1 MGLSRLDNFL
11 KSVRGTI
18 LYVDPN
24 SLDSTDSI
32 ENQGNS
38 LTRPFKTIQR
48 ALIESTRFSYQIGL
62 DNDRFDK
69 TTILVYP
76 GDHIVDNRPGWIPD
90 GANNYRLR
98 NGTTS
103 NDFPPFDLT
112 TSFDLVDPDNQLY
125 KMNSIYGGVIVPRG
139 TSLVGLDLR
148 KTKIRPKYVPNP
160 ENNNIPRSCI
170 FRVTGTCYFWQFSI
184 FDADPNTKCYIDY
197 TENISVS
204 NFSHHKLSCFEYA
217 DGVNDVSIS
226 DAFQTYST
234 DRTDLE
240 MYYEKVGLAY
250 GQASGRQIQPDYPS
264 SGLDI
269 QPKIGE
275 YRIVGPTG
283 GTIGITSI
291 RAGDGVNPTTIITAT
306 LDSLT
311 GLDVDTTFR
320 ISNVSDNDYNG
331 EFVVVNIPG
340 ANQITYQVQ
349 NTPTNPLPSVIGSFL
364 NLKTDTVTSASP
376 YVFNVSLRSVFGM
389 CGVEA
394 DGDKATG
401 FKSMVL
407 AQFTGISLQKD
418 DRAFVIYNKTTG
430 QYTDS
435 TIAGNE
441 NLSINSRAIY
451 KPSYETFHVRTIND
465 AYIQNVSIF
474 AIGFNSHFNAESG
487 GDQSINNS
495 NSNFGSKSLLASG
508 FKRETFPR
516 DDVGYITHVIP
527 PKEIET
533 LQGTIEFIGIDV
545 AKTVGV
551 ASISRLY
558 LYNET
563 NVSLPPQNVLQGYR
577 IGAKTNDTLNVL
589 ISSSGSSQEYSANIV
604 MPNTQG
610 SVSEITAIK
619 SFQVN
624 QSVTGVNS
632 ITSNIFTFTQPH
644 NFIQGESVRVK
655 SFTGNLPDGIVSNVV
670 YYAIT
675 SLVDVGISSSQ
686 IKFAKTPNDAIN
698 NTPITLNNKGGILT
712 VESRVVDKIPG
723 SVGHPIQYDTS
734 QNNWY
739 ITVSGVSTQNSIY
752 STIVSLGTTALGE
765 STPRSYLY
773 RKVDPRSVLDTI
785 YRLRYVIPASAGVTS
800 ARPPLD
806 GFVIQESST
815 TIGSSNAEVAIP
827 FSPTTVSLSNENEMR
842 NFRIISNA
850 SWDGTFA
857 YFGTELPHELSIGSQ
872 VSVLNVVSST
882 NTAGTVNSGFNL
894 NYSVV
899 GISSLKQFTVGLST
913 DPGTFVNNV
922 SSRTTSLPRF
932 VRKQYKETLVVYRV
946 QQIEPY
952 IAGEQ
957 DGIYHLS
964 VVNASNSPTVSPFTE
979 LRFSQSIQNLYPQ
992 QNRDNP
998 VSDPKAAASFALS
1011 SPIGQVVVDD
1021 PQSSITKESLNK
1033 GLVDFGVGIGLTNIV
1048 SSNTGIAH
1056 TFHTTIDHGFN
1067 PITTVGITST
1077 GVAYGEG
1084 SGGVENLYNAKLV
1097 GFAGSTTGANAT
1109 ARITVDAS
1117 GSITGL
1123 KIIDGGS
1130 AYGIGNTLAVVGV
1143 ATTAGFTQG
1152 YVTVTGVYNHIGE
1165 CLTVAGIVPVA
1176 LDSYNTTYK
1185 ITGIATGNIKQLNV
1199 ESIGIVGN
1207 ASTTGIGSTATISSR
1222 TVNAGK
1228 SIGITTLTY
1237 SNVTGISTIT
1247 TIQNH
1252 GLSVGNKITIGGA
1265 DSSFFNSDFLV
1276 KKINSLVQFETFVG
1290 IGTTSFATTGTK
1302 TIYIKAFGSQG
1313 GAVTLQDENIAGR
1326 LEPQYAGITTTLSSA
1341 INDATTANLNITN
1354 VADLNFNIGDYLLID
1369 SEIMRIKTTVTGN
1382 PVSVFR
1388 GVYGTNASAHADGSV
1403 VRRIKL
1409 RPIELRRNSILR
1421 ASGHTFEYLGFGPG
1435 NYSTAFPSLQDR
1447 VLSDQEELL
1456 SQSTRVNGGVVEY
1469 TGMNDRGSFYVGNKK
1484 VNSATGQ
1491 EQIFNSPI
1499 PTVTGEDILSGVGV
1513 GVNVNTLDE
1522 ISVSRTLRVEGGT
1535 DGTLISEF
1543 DGPVIFNQKITSNSS
1558 DGIEV
1563 NTIFLQGNATVSRKY
1578 TVGIT
1583 QPTIAGNPGDIVYY
1597 ADPNRGGYVGWI
1609 YTLENDWY
1617 RFGNVSIS
1625 ETENHMIFDRVGIAN
1640 TTAGTNTFRIGAGSS
1655 LFSVDVTGGVGI
1667 GTTANQFKL
1676 NVNGNTNIGGT
1687 ITASFFSGDGSGL
1700 TGIGTQQ
1707 WTTITGGIYN
1717 SILNNVGIG
1726 TSVPRFN
1733 LELGAVGT
1741 SSTSLHVNGTS
1752 TFIGFVTT
1760 GSMFVGGALTTRSAY
1775 EINNLSSGVIRASSI
1790 GIGTTNPITPL
1801 QIGTANSLGVA
1812 ANGNI
1817 FVVTGIGSVG
1827 IGTTSPR
1834 AHLDIEGHTR
1844 LRTYSE
1850 SVEYLSIS
1858 VNEVTVDLSKAQSF
1872 ICTATSNINQFKLIN
1887 LPSGST
1893 EFTIK
1898 IAQDSIGGR
1907 TVGIDTFKDSVGTA
1921 IPVYWPGG
1929 GVLPIITPTAGRSDI
1944 YSFKTFDGSNITSTN
1959 VGLYGVVVGQNFVN

>member
-18 LYVDPN
+18 LYVDPS

-48 ALIESTRFSYQIGL
+48 ALVESARFSYQIGL

-76 GDHIVDNRPGWIPD
+76 GEHTIDNRPGWIPD

-98 NGTTS
+98 DGQTS
-103 NDFPPFDLT
+103 NDFPPFDLI
-112 TSFDLVDPDNQLY
+112 TSFDLTDPDNQLY
-125 KMNSIYGGVIVPRG
+125 KLNSIHGGVIIPRG

-160 ENNNIPRSCI
+160 ENDNIPRSCI
-170 FRVTGTCYFWQFSI
+170 FRVTGTCYFWQFSL
-184 FDADPNTKCYIDY
+184 FDADPNGQCYTDY
-197 TENISVS
+197 TENLFVP

-226 DAFQTYST
+226 DTFQTYST

-275 YRIVGPTG
+275 FRIVGPTG
-283 GTIGITSI
+283 GSVAITSI
-291 RAGDGVNPTTIITAT
+291 RAGNGVTPTTTITAT
-306 LDSLT
+306 LVSLT
-311 GLDVDTTFR
+311 GLDVDTAFR

-331 EFVVVNIPG
+331 EFVVTGVP
-340 ANQITYQVQ
+340 ATNQITYQIQ
-349 NTPTNPLPSVIGSFL
+349 NAPVNALPSVTGAIL
-364 NLKTDTVTSASP
+364 NLKTDTVASASP

-389 CGVEA
+389 CGVLS

-418 DRAFVIYNKTTG
+418 DRAFVLYNTTTG

-435 TIAGNE
+435 TTPGNE
-441 NLSINSRAIY
+441 NLSINSRALY
-451 KPSYETFHVRTIND
+451 KPVYESFHIRTIND

-495 NSNFGSKSLLASG
+495 NSNFGSKSLIATG
-508 FKRETFPR
+508 FKRNAFPR

-527 PKEIET
+527 PREIET
-533 LQGTIEFIGIDV
+533 LEGTIEFIGIDV

-551 ASISRLY
+551 ASTSRLY

-563 NVSLPPQNVLQGYR
+563 NASTPPQNVLQGYR
-577 IGAKTNDTLNVL
+577 IGAKTDDTLNVL

-604 MPNTQG
+604 MPDTQG
-610 SVSEITAIK
+610 SANETIAIK
-619 SFQVN
+619 SFQVG
-624 QSVTGVNS
+624 QSVAGVSS
-632 ITSNIFTFTQPH
+632 ITSNVFTFTQPH
-644 NFIQGESVRVK
+644 TFIEGESIRVK
-655 SFTGNLPDGIVSNVV
+655 SFTGNLPDGIISNII

-675 SLVDVGISSSQ
+675 SGTGITSTTE
-686 IKFAKTPNDAIN
+686 IKIAKTPNDAIN
-698 NTPITLNNKGGILT
+698 DTAISVNNKGGILT
-712 VESRVVDKIPG
+712 IESRVVDKTPG
-723 SVGHPIQYDTS
+723 NFGHPIQYDTS
-734 QNNWY
+734 QSNWY
-739 ITVSGVSTQNSIY
+739 INVSGASTQNSIY

-806 GFVIQESST
+806 GFIIQESST
-815 TIGSSNAEVAIP
+815 TIGSSDAEVAFP
-827 FSPTTVSLSNENEMR
+827 FSPTTVSLSNENEIR

-857 YFGTELPHELSIGSQ
+857 YFDTELPHELSLGSQ
-872 VSVLNVVSST
+872 VSVLNVVSSA
-882 NTAGTVNSGFNL
+882 NTAGTVNSGFNFG
-894 NYSVV
+894 YSVV
-899 GISSLKQFTVGLST
+899 GISSLKQFTVGLT
-913 DPGTFVNNV
+913 TNPGTFTNNV
-922 SSRTTSLPRF
+922 STRTTSLPRF
-932 VRKQYKETLVVYRV
+932 VRKQYKETLIVYRA

-952 IAGEQ
+952 IPGEQ
-957 DGIYHLS
+957 DGVYHLL
-964 VVNASNSPTVSPFTE
+964 VVNASNSPSISPFTG
-979 LRFSQSIQNLYPQ
+979 LRFTQPIQNLYPQ
-992 QNRDNP
+992 LNRDNP

-1021 PQSSITKESLNK
+1021 PQSSITKESLSK
-1033 GLVDFGVGIGLTNIV
+1033 GLVDFGVGIGLTDIV
-1048 SSNTGIAH
+1048 SSSTGIAH
-1056 TFHTTIDHGFN
+1056 TFHTAIDHGFN

-1077 GVAYGEG
+1077 GLAYGEG
-1084 SGGVENLYNAKLV
+1084 SGGVENLYNARLV

-1143 ATTAGFTQG
+1143 ATTAGFVEG
-1152 YVTVTGVYNHIGE
+1152 YVTVTGVHNHIGE
-1165 CLTVAGIVPVA
+1165 CLTVAGVVPAA
-1176 LDSYNTTYK
+1176 LDGYNGVYK
-1185 ITGIATGNIKQLNV
+1185 ITGIATGNIKQLQV
-1199 ESIGIVGN
+1199 ES
-1207 ASTTGIGSTATISSR
+1207 ASAFTTGSATGIGVTVTAYSR
-1222 TVNAGK
+1222 AINAGK
-1228 SIGITTLTY
+1228 SIDITTLDY
-1237 SNVTGISTIT
+1237 NNVTGISTIT

-1265 DSSFFNSDFLV
+1265 DSSLFNSDFLV
-1276 KKINSLVQFETFVG
+1276 KKVNSLIQFETFVG
-1290 IGTTSFATTGTK
+1290 IGTTSPATTGTK

-1313 GAVTLQDENIAGR
+1313 GAVSLGDENIAGR

-1341 INDATTANLNITN
+1341 INTATVDNFNIQDITSL
-1354 VADLNFNIGDYLLID
+1354 DLNIGDYLLID

-1382 PVSVFR
+1382 PVFVFR
-1388 GVYGTNASAHADGSV
+1388 GIYGTNASTHDNGSV

-1409 RPIELRRNSILR
+1409 RPIELRRHSIIR
-1421 ASGHTFEYLGFGPG
+1421 ASGHTFEYVGFGPG
-1435 NYSTAFPSLQDR
+1435 NYSTAFPDRQDR
-1447 VLSDQEELL
+1447 VLSDQEEIL
-1456 SQSTRVNGGVVEY
+1456 SQSTKVNGGVVEF
-1469 TGMNDRGSFYVGNKK
+1469 TGMNDRGSFYVGNKR
-1484 VNSATGQ
+1484 VSSSTGQ
-1491 EQIFNSPI
+1491 EQVFNSPI

-1522 ISVSRTLRVEGGT
+1522 ISVSRSIRVEGGT

-1543 DGPVIFNQKITSNSS
+1543 DGPVIFNQKITSNAP
-1558 DGIEV
+1558 DGIEA
-1563 NTIFLQGNATVSRKY
+1563 NSIFLQGDATVSRKY
-1578 TVGIT
+1578 TVGVT
-1583 QPTIAGNPGDIVYY
+1583 QPTVSGNPGDIAYY

-1609 YTLENDWY
+1609 YTLENEWY
-1617 RFGNVSIS
+1617 RFGNISIS
-1625 ETENHMIFDRVGIAN
+1625 ETENHMIFDRVGIA
-1640 TTAGTNTFRIGAGSS
+1640 TTSAGTDTFRIGAGSS

-1667 GTTANQFKL
+1667 GTTANGYKL

-1687 ITASFFSGDGSGL
+1687 ITASYFSGDGSSLINLNAAALGW
-1700 TGIGTQQ
+1700 TQ
-1707 WTTITGGIYN
+1707 ITGGIYN
-1717 SILNNVGIG
+1717 TALNNVGIG

-1733 LELGAVGT
+1733 LELGAIGT
-1741 SSTSLHVNGTS
+1741 SSTSLYVNGIAVFAGFTTTQDVVVGGMLTS
-1752 TFIGFVTT
+1752 TSFRLD
-1760 GSMFVGGALTTRSAY
+1760 GS
-1775 EINNLSSGVIRASSI
+1775 SSNIRA
-1790 GIGTTNPITPL
+1790 GIITATTLNVGTGGTIIT
-1801 QIGTANSLGVA
+1801 TDS
-1812 ANGNI
+1812 
-1817 FVVTGIGSVG
+1817 TSVG
-1827 IGTTSPR
+1827 IGTTVPR
-1834 AHLDIEGHTR
+1834 AKLDIEGHTR
-1844 LRTYSE
+1844 FKTYSE
-1850 SVEYLSIS
+1850 NVEYLSI
-1858 VNEVTVDLSKAQSF
+1858 VANQVTIDLSKAQSF
-1872 ICTATSNINQFKLIN
+1872 ICTATSNIDQFNILN
-1887 LPSGST
+1887 PPSAST

-1898 IAQDSIGGR
+1898 IDQDSTGSR

-1929 GVLPIITPTAGRSDI
+1929 GVLPIITPTANRSDI
-1944 YSFKTFDGSNITSTN
+1944 YIFKTFDGSNITS
-1959 VGLYGVVVGQNFVN
+1959 VGLYGVVVGQNFAN

>member
-18 LYVDPN
+18 LYVDPS

-48 ALIESTRFSYQIGL
+48 ALIESARFSYQIGL

-76 GDHIVDNRPGWIPD
+76 GEHTIDNRPGWIPD

-98 NGTTS
+98 GGQTS
-103 NDFPPFDLT
+103 NDFPPFDLAT
-112 TSFDLVDPDNQLY
+112 TFDLSSPDNQLY
-125 KMNSIYGGVIVPRG
+125 KLNSIHGGVIIPRG

-160 ENNNIPRSCI
+160 TNDNIERSCI
-170 FRVTGTCYFWQFSI
+170 FRVTGTCYFWQFSL
-184 FDADPNTKCYIDY
+184 FDADPNGQCYVDY
-197 TENISVS
+197 TENLFVP

-217 DGVNDVSIS
+217 DGVNDVSIA
-226 DAFQTYST
+226 DTFQTYST
-234 DRTDLE
+234 DRTDLD

-283 GTIGITSI
+283 GSIGITSI
-291 RAGDGVNPTTIITAT
+291 RAGDGITPTTIITAT
-306 LDSLT
+306 LESIT
-311 GLDVDTTFR
+311 GLDVDTAFR
-320 ISNVSDNDYNG
+320 INNVSDNDYNG
-331 EFVVVNIPG
+331 EFVVTSVP
-340 ANQITYQVQ
+340 ATNQITYQVQ
-349 NTPTNPLPSVIGSFL
+349 IAPVNALPSVTGASLF
-364 NLKTDTVTSASP
+364 LKTDTVASASP
-376 YVFNVSLRSVFGM
+376 YVFNVSLRSVYGM
-389 CGVEA
+389 CGVLS

-418 DRAFVIYNKTTG
+418 DRAFVLYNPTTG

-435 TIAGNE
+435 TTPGNE
-441 NLSINSRAIY
+441 NLSINSRALY
-451 KPSYETFHVRTIND
+451 KPEYESFHIRTIND

-495 NSNFGSKSLLASG
+495 NSNFGAKSLIATG
-508 FKRETFPR
+508 FKRNAFSR

-527 PKEIET
+527 PREIET
-533 LQGTIEFIGIDV
+533 LEGTIEFIGIDV

-551 ASISRLY
+551 ASTSRLY

-563 NVSLPPQNVLQGYR
+563 NASTPPQNVLQGYR
-577 IGAKTNDTLNVL
+577 VGAKTDDTLNVL

-604 MPNTQG
+604 MPDTQG
-610 SVSEITAIK
+610 SVNETIAIK
-619 SFQVN
+619 SFQVS
-624 QSVTGVNS
+624 QSATGVSS
-632 ITSNIFTFTQPH
+632 ITSNVFTLTQPH
-644 NFIQGESVRVK
+644 TFIEGESVRVK
-655 SFTGNLPDGIVSNVV
+655 SFTGNTPDGIISNII

-675 SLVDVGISSSQ
+675 SGTGITSTTQ
-686 IKFAKTPNDAIN
+686 IKLAKTPNDAIN
-698 NTPITLNNKGGILT
+698 DTSISVNNKGGILT
-712 VESRVVDKIPG
+712 IESRVVDKTPG
-723 SVGHPIQYDTS
+723 SFGHPIQYDTS
-734 QNNWY
+734 QSNWY
-739 ITVSGVSTQNSIY
+739 INVSAASTQNGIY
-752 STIVSLGTTALGE
+752 STIVSLGTTALGA

-815 TIGSSNAEVAIP
+815 TIGASNAEVAIP
-827 FSPTTVSLSNENEMR
+827 FSPTTVSISNENQLR

-850 SWDGTFA
+850 SWDGTYA
-857 YFGTELPHELSIGSQ
+857 YFNTELPHELSIGSQ

-894 NYSVV
+894 NYNVV
-899 GISSLKQFTVGLST
+899 GISSLKQFTVGLT
-913 DPGTFVNNV
+913 TNPGTFTNNV
-922 SSRTTSLPRF
+922 STRTTSLPRF
-932 VRKQYKETLVVYRV
+932 VRKQYNETLIVYRA

-952 IAGEQ
+952 IPGEQ
-957 DGIYHLS
+957 DGVYHLLI
-964 VVNASNSPTVSPFTE
+964 VNASNSPSITPFTGS
-979 LRFSQSIQNLYPQ
+979 RFSQPIQNLYPQ
-992 QNRDNP
+992 LNRDNP
-998 VSDPKAAASFALS
+998 VSDPKASASFALS

-1021 PQSSITKESLNK
+1021 PQSSITKESLSK
-1033 GLVDFGVGIGLTNIV
+1033 GLVDFGVGIGLTDIV
-1048 SSNTGIAH
+1048 SSSTGIAH

-1067 PITTVGITST
+1067 PIITVGITST
-1077 GVAYGEG
+1077 GIAYGGG
-1084 SGGVENLYNAKLV
+1084 SGGVENLYNARLV

-1109 ARITVDAS
+1109 ARITVNAS
-1117 GSITGL
+1117 GSITAV

-1143 ATTAGFTQG
+1143 ATTSGFVQG

-1165 CLTVAGIVPVA
+1165 CLTVAGVVPAA
-1176 LDSYNTTYK
+1176 LDGYNTVYK
-1185 ITGIATGNIKQLNV
+1185 ITGIATGNIKQLQV
-1199 ESIGIVGN
+1199 ESARAFTTG
-1207 ASTTGIGSTATISSR
+1207 SSTGIGVTVTAYSR
-1222 TVNAGK
+1222 AINAGK
-1228 SIGITTLTY
+1228 SIDITTLTY
-1237 SNVTGISTIT
+1237 DNVTGISTIT
-1247 TIQNH
+1247 TTQNH

-1265 DSSFFNSDFLV
+1265 NSSLFNSDFLV
-1276 KKINSLVQFETFVG
+1276 KKVNSLVQFETFVG
-1290 IGTTSFATTGTK
+1290 IGTTSPATTGTK

-1313 GAVTLQDENIAGR
+1313 GTVTPKDENIAGR

-1341 INDATTANLNITN
+1341 INTATVDNFNIQNVTNL
-1354 VADLNFNIGDYLLID
+1354 DLNIGDYLLID

-1382 PVSVFR
+1382 PVYVFR
-1388 GVYGTNASAHADGSV
+1388 GIYGTNASTHDNGSV

-1409 RPIELRRNSILR
+1409 RPIELRRHSIIR
-1421 ASGHTFEYLGFGPG
+1421 ASGHTFEYVGFGPG
-1435 NYSTAFPSLQDR
+1435 NYSTAFPDRQDR

-1456 SQSTRVNGGVVEY
+1456 SQSTKVNGGLVVF
-1469 TGMNDRGSFYVGNKK
+1469 TGMNDRGAFYVGNKK

-1491 EQIFNSPI
+1491 EQVFDSPI
-1499 PTVTGEDILSGVGV
+1499 PTVTGEDILSAVSVGFDAL
-1513 GVNVNTLDE
+1513 TPLE
-1522 ISVSRTLRVEGGT
+1522 ISVSRSIRVEGGT

-1543 DGPVIFNQKITSNSS
+1543 DGPVIFNQKITSNAP
-1558 DGIEV
+1558 DGIEA
-1563 NTIFLQGNATVSRKY
+1563 NSIFLQGDATVSRKY
-1578 TVGIT
+1578 TVGVT
-1583 QPTIAGNPGDIVYY
+1583 QPTVSGNPGDIAYY

-1617 RFGNVSIS
+1617 RFGNISIS
-1625 ETENHMIFDRVGIAN
+1625 ETENHMIFDRVGIA
-1640 TTAGTNTFRIGAGSS
+1640 TTSAGTDTFRIGAGSS

-1667 GTTANQFKL
+1667 GTTANQYKL

-1687 ITASFFSGDGSGL
+1687 ITASYFSGDGSSLVNLNAATFGW
-1700 TGIGTQQ
+1700 TQ
-1707 WTTITGGIYN
+1707 ITGGIYN
-1717 SILNNVGIG
+1717 TALNNVGIG

-1733 LELGAVGT
+1733 LELGAIGT
-1741 SSTSLHVNGTS
+1741 SSTSLYVNGRAVFVGFTTTQDVIVGGMLTS
-1752 TFIGFVTT
+1752 TSFRLD
-1760 GSMFVGGALTTRSAY
+1760 GS
-1775 EINNLSSGVIRASSI
+1775 SSNIRA
-1790 GIGTTNPITPL
+1790 GIITATTLNVGTGGTIIT
-1801 QIGTANSLGVA
+1801 TDS
-1812 ANGNI
+1812 
-1817 FVVTGIGSVG
+1817 TSVG
-1827 IGTTSPR
+1827 IGTTAPR
-1834 AHLDIEGHTR
+1834 AKLDVEGHTR
-1844 LRTYSE
+1844 FKTYSE
-1850 SVEYLSIS
+1850 NVEYLL
-1858 VNEVTVDLSKAQSF
+1858 VVANQVTIDLSKAQSF
-1872 ICTATSNINQFKLIN
+1872 ICTATSNINQFN
-1887 LPSGST
+1887 LLNPSSAST

-1898 IAQDSIGGR
+1898 IDQDSTGSR
-1907 TVGIDTFKDSVGTA
+1907 TVGIDTFKNSVGTD

-1929 GVLPIITPTAGRSDI
+1929 GVLPIVTPTANRSDI
-1944 YSFKTFDGSNITSTN
+1944 YIFKTFDGSNITS
-1959 VGLYGVVVGQNFVN
+1959 VGLYGVVVGQNFAN

>member
-18 LYVDPN
+18 LYVDPS

-48 ALIESTRFSYQIGL
+48 ALVESARFSYQIGL

-76 GDHIVDNRPGWIPD
+76 GDHIIDNRPGWIPD

-98 NGTTS
+98 DGQTS

-112 TSFDLVDPDNQLY
+112 TTFDLSSPDNQLY
-125 KMNSIYGGVIVPRG
+125 KLNSIHGGVIIPRG

-160 ENNNIPRSCI
+160 TNDNIERSCI
-170 FRVTGTCYFWQFSI
+170 FRVTGTCYFWQFSL
-184 FDADPNTKCYIDY
+184 FDADPNGQCYTDY
-197 TENISVS
+197 TDNLFVP

-283 GTIGITSI
+283 GNIGITSI
-291 RAGDGVNPTTIITAT
+291 RAGNGITPTTTITAT

-311 GLDVDTTFR
+311 GLDVDTAFR
-320 ISNVSDNDYNG
+320 INSVSDNDYNG
-331 EFVVVNIPG
+331 EFVVTSVP
-340 ANQITYQVQ
+340 ATNQITYQVQ
-349 NTPTNPLPSVIGSFL
+349 NAPVNALPSVTGASLF
-364 NLKTDTVTSASP
+364 LKTDTVASASP
-376 YVFNVSLRSVFGM
+376 YIFNVSLRSVYGM
-389 CGVEA
+389 CGVLS

-418 DRAFVIYNKTTG
+418 DRAFVLYNTTTG

-435 TIAGNE
+435 TTPGNE
-441 NLSINSRAIY
+441 NLSINSRAVY
-451 KPSYETFHVRTIND
+451 KPAYESFHIRTIND

-474 AIGFNSHFNAESG
+474 AIGFHSHFNAESG

-495 NSNFGSKSLLASG
+495 NSNFGSKSLLATG
-508 FKRETFPR
+508 FKRNAFPR

-527 PKEIET
+527 PREIET
-533 LQGTIEFIGIDV
+533 LEGTIEFIGIDV

-551 ASISRLY
+551 ASTSRLY

-563 NVSLPPQNVLQGYR
+563 NASTPPQNVLQGYR
-577 IGAKTNDTLNVL
+577 VGAKTNDSLNVL

-604 MPNTQG
+604 MPDTQG
-610 SVSEITAIK
+610 SANETIAIK
-619 SFQVN
+619 SFQVG
-624 QSVTGVNS
+624 QSATGVSS
-632 ITSNIFTFTQPH
+632 ITSNVFTLTQPH
-644 NFIQGESVRVK
+644 TFIEGESVRVK
-655 SFTGNLPDGIVSNVV
+655 SFTGNIPDGIISNVI

-675 SLVDVGISSSQ
+675 SGTGITSTTQ
-686 IKFAKTPNDAIN
+686 IKLAKTPNDAIN
-698 NTPITLNNKGGILT
+698 DTPISVNNKGGILT
-712 VESRVVDKIPG
+712 IESRVVDKTPG
-723 SVGHPIQYDTS
+723 SFGHPIQYDTS

-739 ITVSGVSTQNSIY
+739 INVSGASTQNSIY
-752 STIVSLGTTALGE
+752 STIVSLGTTALGA

-806 GFVIQESST
+806 GFIIQESST

-827 FSPTTVSLSNENEMR
+827 FSPTTVSISNENEIR

-850 SWDGTFA
+850 SWDGTYA
-857 YFGTELPHELSIGSQ
+857 YFNTELPHELSIGSQ
-872 VSVLNVVSST
+872 VSILNVVSSA
-882 NTAGTVNSGFNL
+882 NTAGTVNSGFNFG
-894 NYSVV
+894 YSVV
-899 GISSLKQFTVGLST
+899 GISSLKQFTVGLT
-913 DPGTFVNNV
+913 TNPGTFVNNV
-922 SSRTTSLPRF
+922 STRTTSIPRF
-932 VRKQYKETLVVYRV
+932 VRKQYNETLIVYRA

-952 IAGEQ
+952 IPGEQ
-957 DGIYHLS
+957 DGVYHLL
-964 VVNASNSPTVSPFTE
+964 VVNASNSPSVAPFTG
-979 LRFSQSIQNLYPQ
+979 LRFSQPIQNLYPQ
-992 QNRDNP
+992 LNRDNP

-1021 PQSSITKESLNK
+1021 PQSSITRESLSK
-1033 GLVDFGVGIGLTNIV
+1033 GLVDFGVGIGLTDIV
-1048 SSNTGIAH
+1048 SSTTGIAH

-1067 PITTVGITST
+1067 PITSVGITST
-1077 GVAYGEG
+1077 GLAYGGG
-1084 SGGVENLYNAKLV
+1084 SGAVENLYNARLV
-1097 GFAGSTTGANAT
+1097 GIGTSITGANAT
-1109 ARITVDAS
+1109 ARITVNAS
-1117 GSITGL
+1117 GSITAV

-1143 ATTAGFTQG
+1143 ATTSGFVQG

-1165 CLTVAGIVPVA
+1165 CLTVAGVVPAA
-1176 LDSYNTTYK
+1176 LDGYNTVYK
-1185 ITGIATGNIKQLNV
+1185 ITGIATGNIKQLQV
-1199 ESIGIVGN
+1199 ESARAFTTG
-1207 ASTTGIGSTATISSR
+1207 SSTGIGVTVTAYSR
-1222 TVNAGK
+1222 AINAGK
-1228 SIGITTLTY
+1228 SIDITTLTY
-1237 SNVTGISTIT
+1237 NNVTGISTIT

-1265 DSSFFNSDFLV
+1265 NSSLFNSDFLV
-1276 KKINSLVQFETFVG
+1276 KKVNSLVQFETFVG
-1290 IGTTSFATTGTK
+1290 IGTTSPATTGTK

-1313 GAVTLQDENIAGR
+1313 GTVTPEDENIAGR

-1341 INDATTANLNITN
+1341 INTATVDNFNIQNITSL
-1354 VADLNFNIGDYLLID
+1354 DLNIGDYLLID

-1382 PVSVFR
+1382 PVYVFR
-1388 GVYGTNASAHADGSV
+1388 GIYGTNASTHDNGSV
-1403 VRRIKL
+1403 VRKIKL
-1409 RPIELRRNSILR
+1409 RPIELRRHSIIR
-1421 ASGHTFEYLGFGPG
+1421 ASGHTFEYVGFGPG
-1435 NYSTAFPSLQDR
+1435 NYSTAFPDRQDR

-1456 SQSTRVNGGVVEY
+1456 SQSTKVNGGLVVF
-1469 TGMNDRGSFYVGNKK
+1469 TGMNDRGAFYVGNKK

-1491 EQIFNSPI
+1491 EQVFDSPI
-1499 PTVTGEDILSGVGV
+1499 PTVTGEDILSAVSVGFDAL
-1513 GVNVNTLDE
+1513 TPLE
-1522 ISVSRTLRVEGGT
+1522 ISVSRSIRVEGGT

-1543 DGPVIFNQKITSNSS
+1543 DGPVIFNQKITSNAP
-1558 DGIEV
+1558 DGIEA
-1563 NTIFLQGNATVSRKY
+1563 NSIFLQGDATVSRKY
-1578 TVGIT
+1578 TVGVT
-1583 QPTIAGNPGDIVYY
+1583 QPTVSGNPGDIAYY

-1617 RFGNVSIS
+1617 RFGNISIS
-1625 ETENHMIFDRVGIAN
+1625 ETENHMIFDRVGIA
-1640 TTAGTNTFRIGAGSS
+1640 TTSAGTDTFRIGAGSS
-1655 LFSVDVTGGVGI
+1655 LFSVNATGGVGI
-1667 GTTANQFKL
+1667 GTTANQYKL

-1687 ITASFFSGDGSGL
+1687 ITASYFSGDGSL
-1700 TGIGTQQ
+1700 LSNVNISATGWIN
-1707 WTTITGGIYN
+1707 ITGGIYN
-1717 SILNNVGIG
+1717 TNLNNVGIG

-1733 LELGAVGT
+1733 LELGAIGT
-1741 SSTSLHVNGTS
+1741 SSTSLYVNGRSVFVGFTTTQDVIVGGMLTS
-1752 TFIGFVTT
+1752 TSFRLDGSSSNIRAGIITT
-1760 GSMFVGGALTTRSAY
+1760 TTLNVGTGGTILTT
-1775 EINNLSSGVIRASSI
+1775 SGS
-1790 GIGTTNPITPL
+1790 N
-1801 QIGTANSLGVA
+1801 
-1812 ANGNI
+1812 
-1817 FVVTGIGSVG
+1817 VG
-1827 IGTTSPR
+1827 IGTTVPR
-1834 AHLDIEGHTR
+1834 AKLDIEGHTR
-1844 LRTYSE
+1844 LKTYSE
-1850 SVEYLSIS
+1850 NVEYLL
-1858 VNEVTVDLSKAQSF
+1858 VVANQVTIDLSRAQSF
-1872 ICTATSNINQFKLIN
+1872 ICTATSDINQFNILN
-1887 LPSGST
+1887 PPSAST

-1898 IAQDSIGGR
+1898 IDQDSTGGR
-1907 TVGIDTFKDSVGTA
+1907 TVGIDTFKDSVNVT

-1929 GVLPIITPTAGRSDI
+1929 GVLPIVTPTASRSDI
-1944 YSFKTFDGSNITSTN
+1944 YTFKTFDGSNITS
-1959 VGLYGVVVGQNFVN
+1959 VGLYGVVVGQNFAN

>member
-18 LYVDPN
+18 LYVDPS

-48 ALIESTRFSYQIGL
+48 ALIESARFSYQIGL

-76 GDHIVDNRPGWIPD
+76 GDHIIDNRPGWIPD

-98 NGTTS
+98 DGQTS

-112 TSFDLVDPDNQLY
+112 TTFDLSSPDNQLY
-125 KMNSIYGGVIVPRG
+125 KLNSIHGGVIIPRG

-160 ENNNIPRSCI
+160 TNDNIERSCI
-170 FRVTGTCYFWQFSI
+170 FRVTGTCYFWQFSL
-184 FDADPNTKCYIDY
+184 FDADPNGQCYLDY
-197 TENISVS
+197 TDNLFVP

-217 DGVNDVSIS
+217 DGVNDVSIA
-226 DAFQTYST
+226 DTFQTYST
-234 DRTDLE
+234 DRTDLD

-283 GTIGITSI
+283 GSIGITSI
-291 RAGDGVNPTTIITAT
+291 RAGNGVTPTTIITAT

-311 GLDVDTTFR
+311 GLDVDTAFR
-320 ISNVSDNDYNG
+320 INSVSDNDYNG
-331 EFVVVNIPG
+331 EFVVTSVP
-340 ANQITYQVQ
+340 ATNQITYQVQ
-349 NTPTNPLPSVIGSFL
+349 NAPVNALPSVTGASLF
-364 NLKTDTVTSASP
+364 LKTDTVASASP

-389 CGVEA
+389 CGVLS

-418 DRAFVIYNKTTG
+418 DRAFVLYNPTTG

-435 TIAGNE
+435 TTPGNE
-441 NLSINSRAIY
+441 NLSINSRALY
-451 KPSYETFHVRTIND
+451 KPEYESFHIRTIND

-495 NSNFGSKSLLASG
+495 NSNFGAKSLIATG
-508 FKRETFPR
+508 FKRNAFPR

-527 PKEIET
+527 PREIET
-533 LQGTIEFIGIDV
+533 LEGTIEFIGIDV

-551 ASISRLY
+551 ASTSRLY

-563 NVSLPPQNVLQGYR
+563 NASTPPQNVLQGYR
-577 IGAKTNDTLNVL
+577 VGAKTDDTLNVL

-604 MPNTQG
+604 MPDTQG
-610 SVSEITAIK
+610 SVNETIAIK
-619 SFQVN
+619 SFQVA
-624 QSVTGVNS
+624 QSATGVSS
-632 ITSNIFTFTQPH
+632 ITSNVFTLTQPH
-644 NFIQGESVRVK
+644 TFIEGESVRVK
-655 SFTGNLPDGIVSNVV
+655 SFTGNIPDGIISNII

-675 SLVDVGISSSQ
+675 SGTGITSTTQ
-686 IKFAKTPNDAIN
+686 IKLAKTPNDAIN
-698 NTPITLNNKGGILT
+698 DTSISVNNKGGILT
-712 VESRVVDKIPG
+712 IESRVVDKTPG
-723 SVGHPIQYDTS
+723 SFGHPIQYDTS
-734 QNNWY
+734 QSNWY
-739 ITVSGVSTQNSIY
+739 INVSAASTQNGIY
-752 STIVSLGTTALGE
+752 STIVSLGTTALGA

-785 YRLRYVIPASAGVTS
+785 YRLRYVIPASSGVTS

-815 TIGSSNAEVAIP
+815 TIGASNAEVAIP
-827 FSPTTVSLSNENEMR
+827 FSPTTVSISNENQLR

-850 SWDGTFA
+850 SWDGTYA
-857 YFGTELPHELSIGSQ
+857 YFNTELPHELSIGSQ

-913 DPGTFVNNV
+913 NPGTFTNNV
-922 SSRTTSLPRF
+922 STRTTSLPRF
-932 VRKQYKETLVVYRV
+932 VRKQYNETLIVYRA

-952 IAGEQ
+952 IPGEQ
-957 DGIYHLS
+957 DGVYHLL
-964 VVNASNSPTVSPFTE
+964 VVNASNSPSIAPFTGS
-979 LRFSQSIQNLYPQ
+979 RFSQPIQNLYPQ
-992 QNRDNP
+992 LNRDNP
-998 VSDPKAAASFALS
+998 VSDPKASASFALS

-1021 PQSSITKESLNK
+1021 PQSSITKESLSK

-1048 SSNTGIAH
+1048 SSSTGIAH

-1067 PITTVGITST
+1067 PIITVGITST
-1077 GVAYGEG
+1077 GIAYGGG
-1084 SGGVENLYNAKLV
+1084 SGGIENLYNARLV

-1109 ARITVDAS
+1109 ARITVNAS
-1117 GSITGL
+1117 GSITAV

-1143 ATTAGFTQG
+1143 ATTSGFVQG

-1165 CLTVAGIVPVA
+1165 CLTVAGVVPAA
-1176 LDSYNTTYK
+1176 LDGYNGAYK
-1185 ITGIATGNIKQLNV
+1185 ITGIATGNIKQLQV
-1199 ESIGIVGN
+1199 ESARAFTTGS
-1207 ASTTGIGSTATISSR
+1207 ATGIGVTVTAYSR
-1222 TVNAGK
+1222 AINAGK
-1228 SIGITTLTY
+1228 SIDITTLTY
-1237 SNVTGISTIT
+1237 DNTTGISTIT

-1265 DSSFFNSDFLV
+1265 NSSLFNSDFLV
-1276 KKINSLVQFETFVG
+1276 KKVNSLVQFETFVG
-1290 IGTTSFATTGTK
+1290 IGTTSPATTGTK

-1313 GAVTLQDENIAGR
+1313 GTVTPEDENIAGR

-1341 INDATTANLNITN
+1341 INTATVDNFNIQDITSL
-1354 VADLNFNIGDYLLID
+1354 DLNIGDYLLID

-1382 PVSVFR
+1382 PVFVFR
-1388 GVYGTNASAHADGSV
+1388 GIYGTNASTHDNGSV

-1409 RPIELRRNSILR
+1409 RPIELRRHSIIR
-1421 ASGHTFEYLGFGPG
+1421 ASGHTFEYVGFGPG
-1435 NYSTAFPSLQDR
+1435 NYSTAFPDRQDR

-1456 SQSTRVNGGVVEY
+1456 SQSTRVNGGVVEF
-1469 TGMNDRGSFYVGNKK
+1469 TGMNDRGSFYVGNKR
-1484 VNSATGQ
+1484 VSSSTGQ
-1491 EQIFNSPI
+1491 EQVFNSPI
-1499 PTVTGEDILSGVGV
+1499 PTVTGEDILSGNGV
-1513 GVNVNTLDE
+1513 GVNINTLDE
-1522 ISVSRTLRVEGGT
+1522 ISVSRSIRVEGGT
-1535 DGTLISEF
+1535 DGALISEF
-1543 DGPVIFNQKITSNSS
+1543 DGPVIFNQKITSNAPG
-1558 DGIEV
+1558 GIEA
-1563 NTIFLQGNATVSRKY
+1563 NSIFLQGDATVSRKY
-1578 TVGIT
+1578 TVGVT
-1583 QPTIAGNPGDIVYY
+1583 QPTVSGNPGDIAYY

-1609 YTLENDWY
+1609 YTLENEWY
-1617 RFGNVSIS
+1617 RFGNISIS
-1625 ETENHMIFDRVGIAN
+1625 ETENHMIFDRVGIA
-1640 TTAGTNTFRIGAGSS
+1640 TTSAGTSRLVIGAGSS
-1655 LFSVDVTGGVGI
+1655 LFSVNATGGVGI
-1667 GTTANQFKL
+1667 GTTANQYKL

-1687 ITASFFSGDGSGL
+1687 ITASYFSGDGSSL
-1700 TGIGTQQ
+1700 TNLNAAALGWTQ
-1707 WTTITGGIYN
+1707 ITGGIYN
-1717 SILNNVGIG
+1717 TALNNVGIG

-1733 LELGAVGT
+1733 LELGAVGS
-1741 SSTSLHVNGTS
+1741 SSTSLYVNGTS
-1752 TFIGFVTT
+1752 IFVGLVTT
-1760 GSMFVGGALTTRSAY
+1760 GNVVVGGMLTSTSFR
-1775 EINNLSSGVIRASSI
+1775 LDGSSSNIRA
-1790 GIGTTNPITPL
+1790 GIITTTTLNVGTGGTIIT
-1801 QIGTANSLGVA
+1801 TDS
-1812 ANGNI
+1812 
-1817 FVVTGIGSVG
+1817 TSVG

-1834 AHLDIEGHTR
+1834 AKLDIEGHTR
-1844 LRTYSE
+1844 FKTYSE
-1850 SVEYLSIS
+1850 NVEYLL
-1858 VNEVTVDLSKAQSF
+1858 VVANQVTIDLSKAQSF
-1872 ICTATSNINQFKLIN
+1872 ICTATSNINQFN
-1887 LPSGST
+1887 LLNPPSAST

-1898 IAQDSIGGR
+1898 IDQDSTGGR
-1907 TVGIDTFKDSVGTA
+1907 TVGIDTFKDSVNAT

-1929 GVLPIITPTAGRSDI
+1929 GVLPIVTPTASRSDI
-1944 YSFKTFDGSNITSTN
+1944 YTFKTFDGSNITS
-1959 VGLYGVVVGQNFVN
+1959 VGLYGVVVGQNFAN

>member
-18 LYVDPN
+18 LYVDPS

-48 ALIESTRFSYQIGL
+48 ALVESARFSYQIGL

-76 GDHIVDNRPGWIPD
+76 GDHIIDNRPGWIPD

-98 NGTTS
+98 DGQTS

-112 TSFDLVDPDNQLY
+112 TTFDLSSPDNQLY
-125 KMNSIYGGVIVPRG
+125 KLNSIHGGVIIPRG

-160 ENNNIPRSCI
+160 TNDNIERSCI
-170 FRVTGTCYFWQFSI
+170 FRVTGTCYFWQFSL
-184 FDADPNTKCYIDY
+184 FDADPNGQCYTDY
-197 TENISVS
+197 TDNLFVP

-283 GTIGITSI
+283 GNIGITSI
-291 RAGDGVNPTTIITAT
+291 RAGNGITPTTTITAT

-311 GLDVDTTFR
+311 GLDVDTAFR
-320 ISNVSDNDYNG
+320 INSVSDNDYNG
-331 EFVVVNIPG
+331 EFVVTSVP
-340 ANQITYQVQ
+340 ATNQITYQVQ
-349 NTPTNPLPSVIGSFL
+349 NAPVNALPSVTGAVLF
-364 NLKTDTVTSASP
+364 LKTDTVASASP
-376 YVFNVSLRSVFGM
+376 YIFNVSLRSVYGM
-389 CGVEA
+389 CGVLS

-418 DRAFVIYNKTTG
+418 DRAFVLYNTTTG

-435 TIAGNE
+435 TTPGNE
-441 NLSINSRAIY
+441 NLSINSRAVY
-451 KPSYETFHVRTIND
+451 KPAYESFHIRTIND

-474 AIGFNSHFNAESG
+474 AIGFHSHFNAESG

-495 NSNFGSKSLLASG
+495 NSNFGSKSLLATG
-508 FKRETFPR
+508 FKRNAFPR

-527 PKEIET
+527 PREIET
-533 LQGTIEFIGIDV
+533 LEGTIEFIGIDV

-551 ASISRLY
+551 ASTSRLY

-563 NVSLPPQNVLQGYR
+563 NASTPPQNVLQGYR
-577 IGAKTNDTLNVL
+577 VGAKTDDSLNVL

-604 MPNTQG
+604 MPDTQG
-610 SVSEITAIK
+610 SANETIAIK
-619 SFQVN
+619 SFQVG
-624 QSVTGVNS
+624 QSATGVSS
-632 ITSNIFTFTQPH
+632 ITSNVFTLTQPH
-644 NFIQGESVRVK
+644 TFIEGESVRVK
-655 SFTGNLPDGIVSNVV
+655 SFTGNIPDGIISNVI

-675 SLVDVGISSSQ
+675 SGTGITSTTQ
-686 IKFAKTPNDAIN
+686 IKLAKTPNDAIN
-698 NTPITLNNKGGILT
+698 DTPISVNNKGGILT
-712 VESRVVDKIPG
+712 IESRVVDKTPG
-723 SVGHPIQYDTS
+723 SFGHPIQYDTS

-739 ITVSGVSTQNSIY
+739 INVSGASTQNSIY
-752 STIVSLGTTALGE
+752 STIVSLGTTALGA

-806 GFVIQESST
+806 GFIIQESST

-827 FSPTTVSLSNENEMR
+827 FSPTTVSISNENEIR

-850 SWDGTFA
+850 SWDGTYA
-857 YFGTELPHELSIGSQ
+857 YFNTELPHELSIGSQ
-872 VSVLNVVSST
+872 VSILNVVSSA
-882 NTAGTVNSGFNL
+882 NTAGTVNSGFNFG
-894 NYSVV
+894 YSVV
-899 GISSLKQFTVGLST
+899 GISSLKQFTVGLT
-913 DPGTFVNNV
+913 TNPGTFVNNV
-922 SSRTTSLPRF
+922 STRTTSIPRF
-932 VRKQYKETLVVYRV
+932 VRKQYNETLIVYRA

-952 IAGEQ
+952 IPGEQ
-957 DGIYHLS
+957 DGVYHLL
-964 VVNASNSPTVSPFTE
+964 VVNASNSPSVAPFTG
-979 LRFSQSIQNLYPQ
+979 LRFSQPIQNLYPQ
-992 QNRDNP
+992 LNRDNP

-1021 PQSSITKESLNK
+1021 PQSSITRESLSK
-1033 GLVDFGVGIGLTNIV
+1033 GLVDFGVGIGLTDIV
-1048 SSNTGIAH
+1048 SSATGIAH

-1067 PITTVGITST
+1067 PITSVGITST
-1077 GVAYGEG
+1077 GLAYGGG
-1084 SGGVENLYNAKLV
+1084 SGAVENLYNARLV
-1097 GFAGSTTGANAT
+1097 GIGTSITGANAT
-1109 ARITVDAS
+1109 ARITVNAS
-1117 GSITGL
+1117 GSITAV

-1143 ATTAGFTQG
+1143 ATTSGFVQG

-1165 CLTVAGIVPVA
+1165 CLTVAGVVPAA
-1176 LDSYNTTYK
+1176 LDGYNTVYK
-1185 ITGIATGNIKQLNV
+1185 ITGIATGNIKQLQV
-1199 ESIGIVGN
+1199 ESARAFTTGS
-1207 ASTTGIGSTATISSR
+1207 ATGIGVTVTAYSR
-1222 TVNAGK
+1222 AINAGK
-1228 SIGITTLTY
+1228 SIDITTLTY
-1237 SNVTGISTIT
+1237 NNVTGISTIT

-1265 DSSFFNSDFLV
+1265 NSSLFNSDFLV
-1276 KKINSLVQFETFVG
+1276 KKVNSLVQFETFVG
-1290 IGTTSFATTGTK
+1290 IGTTSPATTGTK

-1313 GAVTLQDENIAGR
+1313 GTVTPEDENIAGR

-1341 INDATTANLNITN
+1341 INTATVDNFNIQNITSL
-1354 VADLNFNIGDYLLID
+1354 DLNIGDYLLID

-1382 PVSVFR
+1382 PVYVFR
-1388 GVYGTNASAHADGSV
+1388 GIYGTNASTHDNGSV
-1403 VRRIKL
+1403 VRKIKL
-1409 RPIELRRNSILR
+1409 RPIELRRHSIIR
-1421 ASGHTFEYLGFGPG
+1421 ASGHTFEYVGFGPG
-1435 NYSTAFPSLQDR
+1435 NYSTAFPDRQDR

-1456 SQSTRVNGGVVEY
+1456 SQSTKVNGGLVVF
-1469 TGMNDRGSFYVGNKK
+1469 TGMNDRGAFYVGNKK

-1491 EQIFNSPI
+1491 EQVFDSPI
-1499 PTVTGEDILSGVGV
+1499 PTVTGEDILSAVSVGFDAL
-1513 GVNVNTLDE
+1513 TPLE
-1522 ISVSRTLRVEGGT
+1522 ISVSRSIRVEGGT

-1543 DGPVIFNQKITSNSS
+1543 DGPVIFNQKITSNAP
-1558 DGIEV
+1558 DGIEA
-1563 NTIFLQGNATVSRKY
+1563 NSIFLQGDATVSRKY
-1578 TVGIT
+1578 TVGVT
-1583 QPTIAGNPGDIVYY
+1583 QPTVSGNPGDIAYY

-1617 RFGNVSIS
+1617 RFGNISLS
-1625 ETENHMIFDRVGIAN
+1625 ETENHMIFDRVGIA
-1640 TTAGTNTFRIGAGSS
+1640 TTSAGTDTFRIGAGSS
-1655 LFSVDVTGGVGI
+1655 LFSVNATGGVGI
-1667 GTTANQFKL
+1667 GTTANQYKL

-1687 ITASFFSGDGSGL
+1687 ITASYFSGDGSL
-1700 TGIGTQQ
+1700 LSNVNISATGWIN
-1707 WTTITGGIYN
+1707 ITGGIYN
-1717 SILNNVGIG
+1717 TNLNNVGIG

-1733 LELGAVGT
+1733 LELGAIGT
-1741 SSTSLHVNGTS
+1741 SSTSLYVNGRSVFVGFTTTQDVIVGGMLTS
-1752 TFIGFVTT
+1752 TSFRLDGSSSNIRAGIITT
-1760 GSMFVGGALTTRSAY
+1760 TTLNVGTGGTILTT
-1775 EINNLSSGVIRASSI
+1775 SGS
-1790 GIGTTNPITPL
+1790 N
-1801 QIGTANSLGVA
+1801 
-1812 ANGNI
+1812 
-1817 FVVTGIGSVG
+1817 VG
-1827 IGTTSPR
+1827 IGTTVPR
-1834 AHLDIEGHTR
+1834 AKLDIEGHTR
-1844 LRTYSE
+1844 LKTYSE
-1850 SVEYLSIS
+1850 NVEYLL
-1858 VNEVTVDLSKAQSF
+1858 VVANQVTIDLSKAQSF
-1872 ICTATSNINQFKLIN
+1872 ICTATSDINQFNILN
-1887 LPSGST
+1887 PPSAST

-1898 IAQDSIGGR
+1898 IDQDSTGGR
-1907 TVGIDTFKDSVGTA
+1907 TVGIDTFKDSVNVT

-1929 GVLPIITPTAGRSDI
+1929 GVLPIVTPTASRSDI
-1944 YSFKTFDGSNITSTN
+1944 YTFKTFDGSTITS
-1959 VGLYGVVVGQNFVN
+1959 VGLYGVVVGQNFAN

>member
-18 LYVDPN
+18 LYVDPS

-48 ALIESTRFSYQIGL
+48 ALIESARFSYQIGL

-76 GDHIVDNRPGWIPD
+76 GEHIIDNRPGWIPD

-98 NGTTS
+98 DGQTS

-112 TSFDLVDPDNQLY
+112 TTFDLSSPDNQLY
-125 KMNSIYGGVIVPRG
+125 KLNSIHGGVIIPRG

-160 ENNNIPRSCI
+160 TNDNIERSCI
-170 FRVTGTCYFWQFSI
+170 FRVTGTCYFWQFSL
-184 FDADPNTKCYIDY
+184 FDADPNGQCYLDY
-197 TENISVS
+197 TDNLFVP

-217 DGVNDVSIS
+217 DGVNDVSIA
-226 DAFQTYST
+226 DTFQTYST
-234 DRTDLE
+234 DRTDLD

-283 GTIGITSI
+283 GSIGITSI
-291 RAGDGVNPTTIITAT
+291 RAGNGVTPTTIITAT

-311 GLDVDTTFR
+311 GLDVDTAFR
-320 ISNVSDNDYNG
+320 INSVSDNDYNG
-331 EFVVVNIPG
+331 EFVVTSVP
-340 ANQITYQVQ
+340 ATNQITYQVQ
-349 NTPTNPLPSVIGSFL
+349 NAPVNALPSVTGASLF
-364 NLKTDTVTSASP
+364 LKTDTVASASP
-376 YVFNVSLRSVFGM
+376 YIFNVSLRSVFGM
-389 CGVEA
+389 CGVLS

-418 DRAFVIYNKTTG
+418 DRAFVLYNTTTG

-435 TIAGNE
+435 TTPGNE
-441 NLSINSRAIY
+441 NLSINSRAVY
-451 KPSYETFHVRTIND
+451 KPAYESFHIRTIND

-495 NSNFGSKSLLASG
+495 NSNFGAKSLIATG
-508 FKRETFPR
+508 FKRNAFPR

-527 PKEIET
+527 PREIET
-533 LQGTIEFIGIDV
+533 LEGTIEFIGIDV

-551 ASISRLY
+551 ASTSRLY

-563 NVSLPPQNVLQGYR
+563 NASTPPQNVLQGYR
-577 IGAKTNDTLNVL
+577 VGAKTDDTLNVL

-604 MPNTQG
+604 MPDTQG
-610 SVSEITAIK
+610 SVNETIAIK
-619 SFQVN
+619 SFQVA
-624 QSVTGVNS
+624 QSATGVSS
-632 ITSNIFTFTQPH
+632 ITSNVFTLTQPH
-644 NFIQGESVRVK
+644 TFIEGESVRVK
-655 SFTGNLPDGIVSNVV
+655 SFTGNIPDGIISNII

-675 SLVDVGISSSQ
+675 SGTGITSTTQ
-686 IKFAKTPNDAIN
+686 IKLAKTPNDAIN
-698 NTPITLNNKGGILT
+698 DTSISVNNKGGILT
-712 VESRVVDKIPG
+712 IESRVVDKTPG
-723 SVGHPIQYDTS
+723 SFGHPIQYDTS
-734 QNNWY
+734 QSNWY
-739 ITVSGVSTQNSIY
+739 INVSAASTQNGIY
-752 STIVSLGTTALGE
+752 STIVSLGTTALGA

-785 YRLRYVIPASAGVTS
+785 YRLRYVIPASSGVTS

-815 TIGSSNAEVAIP
+815 TIGASNAEVAIP
-827 FSPTTVSLSNENEMR
+827 FSPTTVSISNENQLR

-850 SWDGTFA
+850 SWDGTYA
-857 YFGTELPHELSIGSQ
+857 YFNTELPHELSIGSQ

-913 DPGTFVNNV
+913 NPGTFTNNV
-922 SSRTTSLPRF
+922 STRTTSLPRF
-932 VRKQYKETLVVYRV
+932 VRKQYNETLIVYRA

-952 IAGEQ
+952 IPGEQ
-957 DGIYHLS
+957 DGVYHLL
-964 VVNASNSPTVSPFTE
+964 VVNASNSPSIAPFTGS
-979 LRFSQSIQNLYPQ
+979 RFSQPIQNLYPQ
-992 QNRDNP
+992 LNRDNP
-998 VSDPKAAASFALS
+998 VSDPKASASFALS

-1021 PQSSITKESLNK
+1021 PQSSITKESLSK

-1048 SSNTGIAH
+1048 SSSTGIAH

-1067 PITTVGITST
+1067 PIITVGITST
-1077 GVAYGEG
+1077 GIAYGGG
-1084 SGGVENLYNAKLV
+1084 SGGIENLYNARLV

-1109 ARITVDAS
+1109 ARITVNAS
-1117 GSITGL
+1117 GSITAV

-1143 ATTAGFTQG
+1143 ATTSGFVQG

-1165 CLTVAGIVPVA
+1165 CLTVAGVVPAA
-1176 LDSYNTTYK
+1176 LDGYNTVYK
-1185 ITGIATGNIKQLNV
+1185 ITGIATGNIKQLQV
-1199 ESIGIVGN
+1199 ESARAFTTG
-1207 ASTTGIGSTATISSR
+1207 SSTGIGVTVTAYSR
-1222 TVNAGK
+1222 AINAGK
-1228 SIGITTLTY
+1228 SIDITTLTY
-1237 SNVTGISTIT
+1237 DNTTGISTIT

-1265 DSSFFNSDFLV
+1265 NSSLFNSDFLV
-1276 KKINSLVQFETFVG
+1276 KKVNSLVQFETFVG
-1290 IGTTSFATTGTK
+1290 IGTTSPATTGTK

-1313 GAVTLQDENIAGR
+1313 GTVTPEDENIAGR

-1341 INDATTANLNITN
+1341 INTATVDNFNIQDITSL
-1354 VADLNFNIGDYLLID
+1354 DLNIGDYLLID

-1382 PVSVFR
+1382 PVFVFR
-1388 GVYGTNASAHADGSV
+1388 GIYGTNASTHDNGSV

-1409 RPIELRRNSILR
+1409 RPIELRRHSIIR
-1421 ASGHTFEYLGFGPG
+1421 ASGHTFEYVGFGPG
-1435 NYSTAFPSLQDR
+1435 NYSTAFPDRQDR

-1456 SQSTRVNGGVVEY
+1456 SQSTRVNGGVVEF
-1469 TGMNDRGSFYVGNKK
+1469 TGMNDRGSFYVGNKR
-1484 VNSATGQ
+1484 VSSSTGQ
-1491 EQIFNSPI
+1491 EQVFNSPI
-1499 PTVTGEDILSGVGV
+1499 PTVTGEDILSGNGV
-1513 GVNVNTLDE
+1513 GVNINTLDE
-1522 ISVSRTLRVEGGT
+1522 ISVSRSIRVEGGT
-1535 DGTLISEF
+1535 DGALISEF
-1543 DGPVIFNQKITSNSS
+1543 DGPVIFNQKITSNAPG
-1558 DGIEV
+1558 GIEA
-1563 NTIFLQGNATVSRKY
+1563 NSIFLQGDATVSRKY
-1578 TVGIT
+1578 TVGVT
-1583 QPTIAGNPGDIVYY
+1583 QPTVSGNPGDIAYY

-1609 YTLENDWY
+1609 YTLENEWY
-1617 RFGNVSIS
+1617 RFGNISIS
-1625 ETENHMIFDRVGIAN
+1625 ETENHMIFDRVGIA
-1640 TTAGTNTFRIGAGSS
+1640 TTSAGTSRLVIGAGSS
-1655 LFSVDVTGGVGI
+1655 LFSVNATGGVGI
-1667 GTTANQFKL
+1667 GTTANQYKL

-1687 ITASFFSGDGSGL
+1687 ITASYFSGDGSSL
-1700 TGIGTQQ
+1700 TNLNAAALGWTQ
-1707 WTTITGGIYN
+1707 ITGGIYN
-1717 SILNNVGIG
+1717 TALNNVGIG

-1733 LELGAVGT
+1733 LELGAVGS
-1741 SSTSLHVNGTS
+1741 SSTSLYVNGTS
-1752 TFIGFVTT
+1752 IFVGLVTT
-1760 GSMFVGGALTTRSAY
+1760 GNVVVGGMLTSTSFR
-1775 EINNLSSGVIRASSI
+1775 LDGSSSNIRA
-1790 GIGTTNPITPL
+1790 GIITTTTLNVGTGGTIIT
-1801 QIGTANSLGVA
+1801 TDS
-1812 ANGNI
+1812 
-1817 FVVTGIGSVG
+1817 TSVG

-1834 AHLDIEGHTR
+1834 AKLDIEGHTR
-1844 LRTYSE
+1844 FKTYSE
-1850 SVEYLSIS
+1850 NVEYLL
-1858 VNEVTVDLSKAQSF
+1858 VVANQVTIDLSKAQSF
-1872 ICTATSNINQFKLIN
+1872 ICTATSNINQFN
-1887 LPSGST
+1887 LLNPPSAST

-1898 IAQDSIGGR
+1898 IDQDSTGGR
-1907 TVGIDTFKDSVGTA
+1907 TVGIDTFKDSVNAT

-1929 GVLPIITPTAGRSDI
+1929 GVLPIVTPTASRSDI
-1944 YSFKTFDGSNITSTN
+1944 YTFKTFDGSNITS
-1959 VGLYGVVVGQNFVN
+1959 VGLYGVVVGQNFAN

>member
-18 LYVDPN
+18 LYVDPS

-48 ALIESTRFSYQIGL
+48 ALIESARFSYQIGL

-76 GDHIVDNRPGWIPD
+76 GDHIIDNRPGWIPD

-98 NGTTS
+98 DGQTS

-112 TSFDLVDPDNQLY
+112 TTFDLSSPDNQLY
-125 KMNSIYGGVIVPRG
+125 KLNSIHGGVIIPRG

-160 ENNNIPRSCI
+160 TNDNIERSCI
-170 FRVTGTCYFWQFSI
+170 FRVTGTCYFWQFSL
-184 FDADPNTKCYIDY
+184 FDADPNGQCYTDY
-197 TENISVS
+197 TDNLFVP

-283 GTIGITSI
+283 GNIGITSI
-291 RAGDGVNPTTIITAT
+291 RAGNGITPTTTITAT

-311 GLDVDTTFR
+311 GLDVDTAFR
-320 ISNVSDNDYNG
+320 INSVSDNDYNG
-331 EFVVVNIPG
+331 EFVVTSVP
-340 ANQITYQVQ
+340 ATNQITYQVQ
-349 NTPTNPLPSVIGSFL
+349 NAPVNALPSVTGASLF
-364 NLKTDTVTSASP
+364 LKTDTVASASP
-376 YVFNVSLRSVFGM
+376 YIFNVSLRSVYGM
-389 CGVEA
+389 CGVLS

-418 DRAFVIYNKTTG
+418 DRAFVLYNTTTG

-435 TIAGNE
+435 TTPGNE
-441 NLSINSRAIY
+441 NLSINSRAVY
-451 KPSYETFHVRTIND
+451 KPAYESFHIRTIND

-474 AIGFNSHFNAESG
+474 AIGFHSHFNAESG

-495 NSNFGSKSLLASG
+495 NSNFGSKSLLATG
-508 FKRETFPR
+508 FKRNAFPR

-527 PKEIET
+527 PREIET
-533 LQGTIEFIGIDV
+533 LEGTIEFIGIDV

-551 ASISRLY
+551 ASTSRLY

-563 NVSLPPQNVLQGYR
+563 NASTPPQNVLQGYR
-577 IGAKTNDTLNVL
+577 VGAKTDDTLNVL

-604 MPNTQG
+604 MPDTQG
-610 SVSEITAIK
+610 SANETIAIK
-619 SFQVN
+619 SFQVG
-624 QSVTGVNS
+624 QSATGVSS
-632 ITSNIFTFTQPH
+632 ITSNVFTLTQSH
-644 NFIQGESVRVK
+644 TFIEGESVRVK
-655 SFTGNLPDGIVSNVV
+655 SFTGNIPDGIISNVI

-675 SLVDVGISSSQ
+675 SGTGITSTTQ
-686 IKFAKTPNDAIN
+686 IKLAKTPNDAIN
-698 NTPITLNNKGGILT
+698 DTPISVNNKGGILT
-712 VESRVVDKIPG
+712 IESRVVDKTPG
-723 SVGHPIQYDTS
+723 SFGHPIQYDTS

-739 ITVSGVSTQNSIY
+739 INVSGASTQNSIY
-752 STIVSLGTTALGE
+752 STIVSLGTTALGA

-806 GFVIQESST
+806 GFIIQESST
-815 TIGSSNAEVAIP
+815 TIGASNAEVAIP
-827 FSPTTVSLSNENEMR
+827 FSPTTVSISNENQLR

-850 SWDGTFA
+850 SWDGTYA
-857 YFGTELPHELSIGSQ
+857 YFNTELPHELSIGSQ
-872 VSVLNVVSST
+872 VSVLNVVSSA
-882 NTAGTVNSGFNL
+882 NTAGTVNSGFNFG
-894 NYSVV
+894 YSVV
-899 GISSLKQFTVGLST
+899 GISSLKQFTVGLT
-913 DPGTFVNNV
+913 TNPGTFVNNV
-922 SSRTTSLPRF
+922 STRTTSLPRF
-932 VRKQYKETLVVYRV
+932 VRKQYKETLIVYRA

-952 IAGEQ
+952 IPGEQ
-957 DGIYHLS
+957 DGVYHLL
-964 VVNASNSPTVSPFTE
+964 VVNASNSPSIAPFTG
-979 LRFSQSIQNLYPQ
+979 LRFSQPIQNLYPQ
-992 QNRDNP
+992 LNRDNP

-1021 PQSSITKESLNK
+1021 PQSSITRESLSK
-1033 GLVDFGVGIGLTNIV
+1033 GLVDFGVGIGLTDIV
-1048 SSNTGIAH
+1048 SSSTGIAH

-1067 PITTVGITST
+1067 PITSVGITST
-1077 GVAYGEG
+1077 GLAYGGG
-1084 SGGVENLYNAKLV
+1084 SGGVENLYNARLV

-1109 ARITVDAS
+1109 ARITVNAS
-1117 GSITGL
+1117 GSITAV

-1143 ATTAGFTQG
+1143 ATTSGFVQG
-1152 YVTVTGVYNHIGE
+1152 YVTVTEVHNHIGE
-1165 CLTVAGIVPVA
+1165 CLAVAGVVPAA
-1176 LDSYNTTYK
+1176 LDGYNTVYK
-1185 ITGIATGNIKQLNV
+1185 ITGIATGNIKQLQV
-1199 ESIGIVGN
+1199 ESARAFTTGS
-1207 ASTTGIGSTATISSR
+1207 ATGIGVTVTAYSR
-1222 TVNAGK
+1222 AINAGK
-1228 SIGITTLTY
+1228 SIDITTLTY
-1237 SNVTGISTIT
+1237 NNVTGISTIT
-1247 TIQNH
+1247 TTQNH

-1265 DSSFFNSDFLV
+1265 NSSLFNSDFLV
-1276 KKINSLVQFETFVG
+1276 KKVNSLVQFETFVG
-1290 IGTTSFATTGTK
+1290 IGTTSPATTGTK

-1313 GAVTLQDENIAGR
+1313 GTVTPEDENIAGR

-1341 INDATTANLNITN
+1341 INTATVDNFNIQNITSL
-1354 VADLNFNIGDYLLID
+1354 DLNIGDYLLID

-1382 PVSVFR
+1382 PVYVFR
-1388 GVYGTNASAHADGSV
+1388 GIYGTNASTHDNGSV

-1409 RPIELRRNSILR
+1409 RPIELRRHSIIR
-1421 ASGHTFEYLGFGPG
+1421 ASGHTFEYVGFGPG
-1435 NYSTAFPSLQDR
+1435 NYSTAFPDRQDR

-1456 SQSTRVNGGVVEY
+1456 SQSTKVNGGLVVF
-1469 TGMNDRGSFYVGNKK
+1469 TGMNDRGAFYVGNKK

-1491 EQIFNSPI
+1491 EQVFDSPI
-1499 PTVTGEDILSGVGV
+1499 PTVTGEDILSAVSVGFDAL
-1513 GVNVNTLDE
+1513 TPLE
-1522 ISVSRTLRVEGGT
+1522 ISVSRSIRVEGGT

-1543 DGPVIFNQKITSNSS
+1543 DGPVIFNQKITSNAP
-1558 DGIEV
+1558 DGIEA
-1563 NTIFLQGNATVSRKY
+1563 NSIFLQGDATVSRKY
-1578 TVGIT
+1578 TVGVT
-1583 QPTIAGNPGDIVYY
+1583 QPTVSGNPGDIAYY

-1617 RFGNVSIS
+1617 RFGNISIS
-1625 ETENHMIFDRVGIAN
+1625 ETENHMIFDRVGIA
-1640 TTAGTNTFRIGAGSS
+1640 TTSAGTDTFRIGAGSS
-1655 LFSVDVTGGVGI
+1655 LFSVNATGGVGI
-1667 GTTANQFKL
+1667 GTTANQYKL

-1687 ITASFFSGDGSGL
+1687 ITASYFSGDGSSLVNLNAAALGW
-1700 TGIGTQQ
+1700 TQ
-1707 WTTITGGIYN
+1707 ITGGIYN
-1717 SILNNVGIG
+1717 TALNNVGIG

-1733 LELGAVGT
+1733 LELGAVGS

-1752 TFIGFVTT
+1752 TFIGLVTT
-1760 GSMFVGGALTTRSAY
+1760 GNVVVGGMLTSTSFRLDGSSSNIRAGIITTTTLNVGTGGTILTT
-1775 EINNLSSGVIRASSI
+1775 SGS
-1790 GIGTTNPITPL
+1790 N
-1801 QIGTANSLGVA
+1801 
-1812 ANGNI
+1812 
-1817 FVVTGIGSVG
+1817 VG
-1827 IGTTSPR
+1827 IGTTVPR
-1834 AHLDIEGHTR
+1834 AKLDIEGHTR
-1844 LRTYSE
+1844 LKTYSE
-1850 SVEYLSIS
+1850 NVEYLL
-1858 VNEVTVDLSKAQSF
+1858 VVANQVTIDLSKAQSF
-1872 ICTATSNINQFKLIN
+1872 ICTATSNINQFN
-1887 LPSGST
+1887 LLNPPSAST

-1898 IAQDSIGGR
+1898 IDQDSTGSR
-1907 TVGIDTFKDSVGTA
+1907 TVGIDTFKDSVNVT

-1929 GVLPIITPTAGRSDI
+1929 GVLPIVTPTANRSDI
-1944 YSFKTFDGSNITSTN
+1944 YIFKTFDGSNITS
-1959 VGLYGVVVGQNFVN
+1959 VGLYGVVVGQNFAN

>member
-18 LYVDPN
+18 LYVDPS

-48 ALIESTRFSYQIGL
+48 ALVESARFSYQIGL

-76 GDHIVDNRPGWIPD
+76 GDHIIDNRPGWIPD

-98 NGTTS
+98 DGQTS

-112 TSFDLVDPDNQLY
+112 TTFDLSSPDNQLY
-125 KMNSIYGGVIVPRG
+125 KLNSIHGGVIIPRG

-160 ENNNIPRSCI
+160 TNDNIERSCI
-170 FRVTGTCYFWQFSI
+170 FRVTGTCYFWQFSL
-184 FDADPNTKCYIDY
+184 FDADPNGQCYTDY
-197 TENISVS
+197 TDNLFVP

-283 GTIGITSI
+283 GNIGITSI
-291 RAGDGVNPTTIITAT
+291 RAGNGITPTTTITAT

-311 GLDVDTTFR
+311 GLDVDTAFR
-320 ISNVSDNDYNG
+320 INSVSDNDYNG
-331 EFVVVNIPG
+331 EFVVTSVP
-340 ANQITYQVQ
+340 ATNQITYQVQ
-349 NTPTNPLPSVIGSFL
+349 NAPVNALPSVTGASLF
-364 NLKTDTVTSASP
+364 LKTDTVASASP
-376 YVFNVSLRSVFGM
+376 YIFNVSLRSVYGM
-389 CGVEA
+389 CGVLS

-418 DRAFVIYNKTTG
+418 DRAFVLYNTTTG

-435 TIAGNE
+435 TTPGNE
-441 NLSINSRAIY
+441 NLSINSRAVY
-451 KPSYETFHVRTIND
+451 KPAYESFHIRTIND

-474 AIGFNSHFNAESG
+474 AIGFHSHFNAESG

-495 NSNFGSKSLLASG
+495 NSNFGSKSLLATG
-508 FKRETFPR
+508 FKRNAFPR

-527 PKEIET
+527 PREIET
-533 LQGTIEFIGIDV
+533 LEGTIEFIGIDV

-551 ASISRLY
+551 ASTSRLY

-563 NVSLPPQNVLQGYR
+563 NASTPPQNVLQGYR
-577 IGAKTNDTLNVL
+577 VGAKTNDSLNVL

-604 MPNTQG
+604 MPDTQG
-610 SVSEITAIK
+610 SANETIAIK
-619 SFQVN
+619 SFQVG
-624 QSVTGVNS
+624 QSATGVSS
-632 ITSNIFTFTQPH
+632 ITSNVFTLTQPH
-644 NFIQGESVRVK
+644 TFIEGESVRVK
-655 SFTGNLPDGIVSNVV
+655 SFTGNIPDGIISNVI

-675 SLVDVGISSSQ
+675 SGTGITSTTQ
-686 IKFAKTPNDAIN
+686 IKLAKTPNDAIN
-698 NTPITLNNKGGILT
+698 DTPISVNNKGGILT
-712 VESRVVDKIPG
+712 IESRVVDKTPG
-723 SVGHPIQYDTS
+723 SFGHPIQYDTS

-739 ITVSGVSTQNSIY
+739 INVSGASTQNSIY
-752 STIVSLGTTALGE
+752 STIVSLGTTALGA

-806 GFVIQESST
+806 GFIIQESST

-827 FSPTTVSLSNENEMR
+827 FSPTTVSISNENEIR

-850 SWDGTFA
+850 SWDGTYA
-857 YFGTELPHELSIGSQ
+857 YFNTELPHELSIGSQ
-872 VSVLNVVSST
+872 VSILNVVSSA
-882 NTAGTVNSGFNL
+882 NTAGTVNSGFNFG
-894 NYSVV
+894 YSVV
-899 GISSLKQFTVGLST
+899 GISSLKQFTVGLT
-913 DPGTFVNNV
+913 TNPGTFVNNV
-922 SSRTTSLPRF
+922 STRTTSIPRF
-932 VRKQYKETLVVYRV
+932 VRKQYNETLIVYRA

-952 IAGEQ
+952 IPGEQ
-957 DGIYHLS
+957 DGVYHLL
-964 VVNASNSPTVSPFTE
+964 VVNASNSPSVAPFTG
-979 LRFSQSIQNLYPQ
+979 LRFSQPIQNLYPQ
-992 QNRDNP
+992 LNRDNP

-1021 PQSSITKESLNK
+1021 PQSSITRESLSK
-1033 GLVDFGVGIGLTNIV
+1033 GLVDFGVGIGLTDIV
-1048 SSNTGIAH
+1048 SSATGIAH

-1067 PITTVGITST
+1067 PITSVGITST
-1077 GVAYGEG
+1077 GLAYGGG
-1084 SGGVENLYNAKLV
+1084 SGAVENLYNARLV
-1097 GFAGSTTGANAT
+1097 GIGTSITGANAT
-1109 ARITVDAS
+1109 ARITVNAS
-1117 GSITGL
+1117 GSITAV

-1143 ATTAGFTQG
+1143 ATTSGFVQG

-1165 CLTVAGIVPVA
+1165 CLTVAGVVPAA
-1176 LDSYNTTYK
+1176 LDGYNTVYK
-1185 ITGIATGNIKQLNV
+1185 ITGIATGNIKQLQV
-1199 ESIGIVGN
+1199 ESARAFTTGS
-1207 ASTTGIGSTATISSR
+1207 ATGIGVTVTAYSR
-1222 TVNAGK
+1222 AINAGK
-1228 SIGITTLTY
+1228 SIDITTLTY
-1237 SNVTGISTIT
+1237 NNVTGISTIT

-1265 DSSFFNSDFLV
+1265 NSSLFNSDFLV
-1276 KKINSLVQFETFVG
+1276 KKVNSLVQFETFVG
-1290 IGTTSFATTGTK
+1290 IGTTSPATTGTK

-1313 GAVTLQDENIAGR
+1313 GTVTPEDENIAGR

-1341 INDATTANLNITN
+1341 INTATVDNFNIQNITSL
-1354 VADLNFNIGDYLLID
+1354 DLNIGDYLLID

-1382 PVSVFR
+1382 PVYVFR
-1388 GVYGTNASAHADGSV
+1388 GIYGTNASTHDNGSV
-1403 VRRIKL
+1403 VRKIKL
-1409 RPIELRRNSILR
+1409 RPIELRRHSIIR
-1421 ASGHTFEYLGFGPG
+1421 ASGHTFEYVGFGPG
-1435 NYSTAFPSLQDR
+1435 NYSTAFPDRQDR

-1456 SQSTRVNGGVVEY
+1456 SQSTKVNGGLVVF
-1469 TGMNDRGSFYVGNKK
+1469 TGMNDRGAFYVGNKK

-1491 EQIFNSPI
+1491 EQVFDSPI
-1499 PTVTGEDILSGVGV
+1499 PTVTGEDILSAVSVGFDAL
-1513 GVNVNTLDE
+1513 TPLE
-1522 ISVSRTLRVEGGT
+1522 ISVSRSIRVEGGT

-1543 DGPVIFNQKITSNSS
+1543 DGPVIFNQKITSNAP
-1558 DGIEV
+1558 DGIEA
-1563 NTIFLQGNATVSRKY
+1563 NSIFLQGDATVSRKY
-1578 TVGIT
+1578 TVGVT
-1583 QPTIAGNPGDIVYY
+1583 QPTVSGNPGDIAYY

-1617 RFGNVSIS
+1617 RFGNISIS
-1625 ETENHMIFDRVGIAN
+1625 ETENHMIFDRVGIA
-1640 TTAGTNTFRIGAGSS
+1640 TTSAGTDTFRIGAGSS
-1655 LFSVDVTGGVGI
+1655 LFSVNATGGVGI
-1667 GTTANQFKL
+1667 GTTANQYKL

-1687 ITASFFSGDGSGL
+1687 ITASYFSGDGSL
-1700 TGIGTQQ
+1700 LSNVNISATGWIN
-1707 WTTITGGIYN
+1707 ITGGIYN
-1717 SILNNVGIG
+1717 TNLNNVGIG

-1733 LELGAVGT
+1733 LELGAIGT
-1741 SSTSLHVNGTS
+1741 SSTSLYVNGRSVFVGFTTTQDVIVGGMLTS
-1752 TFIGFVTT
+1752 TSFRLDGSSSNIRAGIITT
-1760 GSMFVGGALTTRSAY
+1760 TTLNVGTGGTILTT
-1775 EINNLSSGVIRASSI
+1775 SGS
-1790 GIGTTNPITPL
+1790 N
-1801 QIGTANSLGVA
+1801 
-1812 ANGNI
+1812 
-1817 FVVTGIGSVG
+1817 VG
-1827 IGTTSPR
+1827 IGTTVPR
-1834 AHLDIEGHTR
+1834 AKLDIEGHTR
-1844 LRTYSE
+1844 LKTYSE
-1850 SVEYLSIS
+1850 NVEYLL
-1858 VNEVTVDLSKAQSF
+1858 VVANQVTIDLSKAQSF
-1872 ICTATSNINQFKLIN
+1872 ICTATSDINQFNILN
-1887 LPSGST
+1887 PPSAST

-1898 IAQDSIGGR
+1898 IDQDSTGGR
-1907 TVGIDTFKDSVGTA
+1907 TVGIDTFKDSVNVT

-1929 GVLPIITPTAGRSDI
+1929 GVLPIVTPTASRSDI
-1944 YSFKTFDGSNITSTN
+1944 YTFKTFDGSTITS
-1959 VGLYGVVVGQNFVN
+1959 VGLYGVVVGQNFAN

>member
-18 LYVDPN
+18 LYVDPS

-48 ALIESTRFSYQIGL
+48 ALVESARFSYQIGL

-76 GDHIVDNRPGWIPD
+76 GDHIIDNRPGWIPD

-98 NGTTS
+98 DGQTS

-112 TSFDLVDPDNQLY
+112 TTFDLSSPDNQLY
-125 KMNSIYGGVIVPRG
+125 KLNSIHGGVIIPRG

-160 ENNNIPRSCI
+160 TNDNIERSCI
-170 FRVTGTCYFWQFSI
+170 FRVTGTCYFWQFSL
-184 FDADPNTKCYIDY
+184 FDADPNGQCYTDY
-197 TENISVS
+197 TDNLFVP

-217 DGVNDVSIS
+217 DGVNDVSIK
-226 DAFQTYST
+226 DTFQTYST

-264 SGLDI
+264 AGLDI

-283 GTIGITSI
+283 GNIGITSI
-291 RAGDGVNPTTIITAT
+291 RAGNGITPTTTITAT

-311 GLDVDTTFR
+311 GLDVDTAFR
-320 ISNVSDNDYNG
+320 INNVSDNDYNG
-331 EFVVVNIPG
+331 EFVVTSVP
-340 ANQITYQVQ
+340 ATNQITYQVQ
-349 NTPTNPLPSVIGSFL
+349 NAPVNALPSVTGASLF
-364 NLKTDTVTSASP
+364 LKTDTVASASP
-376 YVFNVSLRSVFGM
+376 YIFNVSLRSVFGM
-389 CGVEA
+389 CGVLS

-418 DRAFVIYNKTTG
+418 DRAFVLYNTTTG

-435 TIAGNE
+435 TTPGNE
-441 NLSINSRAIY
+441 NLSINSRALY
-451 KPSYETFHVRTIND
+451 KPAYESFHIRTIND

-495 NSNFGSKSLLASG
+495 NSNFGSKSLIATG
-508 FKRETFPR
+508 FKRNAFPR

-527 PKEIET
+527 PREIET
-533 LQGTIEFIGIDV
+533 LEGTIEFIGIDV

-551 ASISRLY
+551 ASTSRLY

-563 NVSLPPQNVLQGYR
+563 NASTPPQNVLQGYR
-577 IGAKTNDTLNVL
+577 VGAKTDDTLNVL

-610 SVSEITAIK
+610 SANETIAIK
-619 SFQVN
+619 SFQVG
-624 QSVTGVNS
+624 QSVAGVNS
-632 ITSNIFTFTQPH
+632 ITSNVFTFTQPH
-644 NFIQGESVRVK
+644 TFIEGESVRIK
-655 SFTGNLPDGIVSNVV
+655 SFTGNLPDGIISNVI

-675 SLVDVGISSSQ
+675 SGTGITSTTE
-686 IKFAKTPNDAIN
+686 IKLAKTPNDAIN
-698 NTPITLNNKGGILT
+698 DTPISVNNKGGILT
-712 VESRVVDKIPG
+712 IESRVVDKTPG
-723 SVGHPIQYDTS
+723 SFGHPIQYDTS

-739 ITVSGVSTQNSIY
+739 INVSGASTQNSIY
-752 STIVSLGTTALGE
+752 STIVSLGTTALGA

-806 GFVIQESST
+806 GFIIQESST
-815 TIGSSNAEVAIP
+815 TIGSSNAEVAKA
-827 FSPTTVSLSNENEMR
+827 FSPTTVSISNENEIR

-850 SWDGTFA
+850 SWDGTYA
-857 YFGTELPHELSIGSQ
+857 YFNTELPHELSIGSQ
-872 VSVLNVVSST
+872 VSVLNVVSSA

-899 GISSLKQFTVGLST
+899 GISSLKQFTVGLT
-913 DPGTFVNNV
+913 TNPGTFVNNV
-922 SSRTTSLPRF
+922 STRTTSIPRF
-932 VRKQYKETLVVYRV
+932 VRKQYNETLIVYRA

-952 IAGEQ
+952 IPGEQ
-957 DGIYHLS
+957 DGVYHLL
-964 VVNASNSPTVSPFTE
+964 VVNASNSPSVAPFTG
-979 LRFSQSIQNLYPQ
+979 LRFSQPIQNLYPQ
-992 QNRDNP
+992 LNRDNP

-1021 PQSSITKESLNK
+1021 PQSSITRESLSK
-1033 GLVDFGVGIGLTNIV
+1033 GLVDFGVGIGLTDIV
-1048 SSNTGIAH
+1048 SSATGIAH

-1067 PITTVGITST
+1067 PITSVGITST
-1077 GVAYGEG
+1077 GLAYGGG
-1084 SGGVENLYNAKLV
+1084 SGAVENLYNARLV
-1097 GFAGSTTGANAT
+1097 GIGTSITGANAT
-1109 ARITVDAS
+1109 ARITVNAS
-1117 GSITGL
+1117 GSITAL

-1143 ATTAGFTQG
+1143 ATTSGFVQG
-1152 YVTVTGVYNHIGE
+1152 YVTVTGVHNHIGE
-1165 CLTVAGIVPVA
+1165 CLTVAGVVPAA
-1176 LDSYNTTYK
+1176 LDGYNGAYK
-1185 ITGIATGNIKQLNV
+1185 ITGIATGNIKQLQV
-1199 ESIGIVGN
+1199 ESARAFTTG
-1207 ASTTGIGSTATISSR
+1207 SSTGIGVTVTAYSR
-1222 TVNAGK
+1222 AINAGK
-1228 SIGITTLTY
+1228 SIDITTLAY
-1237 SNVTGISTIT
+1237 NNVTGISTIT

-1265 DSSFFNSDFLV
+1265 DSSLFNSDFLV
-1276 KKINSLVQFETFVG
+1276 KKVNSLVQFETFVG
-1290 IGTTSFATTGTK
+1290 IGTTSPATTGTK

-1313 GAVTLQDENIAGR
+1313 GTVTPEDENIAGR

-1341 INDATTANLNITN
+1341 INTATVDNFNITN
-1354 VADLNFNIGDYLLID
+1354 VTNLDLNIGDYLLID

-1382 PVSVFR
+1382 PVFVFR
-1388 GVYGTNASAHADGSV
+1388 GIYGTNASTHDNGSV

-1409 RPIELRRNSILR
+1409 RPIELRRHSIIR
-1421 ASGHTFEYLGFGPG
+1421 ASGHTFEYVGFGPG
-1435 NYSTAFPSLQDR
+1435 NYSTAFPDRQDR

-1456 SQSTRVNGGVVEY
+1456 SQSTKVDGGLVVF
-1469 TGMNDRGSFYVGNKK
+1469 TGMNDRGAFYVGNKK

-1491 EQIFNSPI
+1491 EQVFDSPI
-1499 PTVTGEDILSGVGV
+1499 PTVTGEDILTGVSV
-1513 GVNVNTLDE
+1513 GFDALTPLE
-1522 ISVSRTLRVEGGT
+1522 ISVSRSIRVEGGT

-1543 DGPVIFNQKITSNSS
+1543 DGPVIFNQKITSNAP
-1558 DGIEV
+1558 DGIEA
-1563 NTIFLQGNATVSRKY
+1563 NSIFLQGDATVSRKY
-1578 TVGIT
+1578 TVGVT
-1583 QPTIAGNPGDIVYY
+1583 QPTVSGNPGDIAYY

-1617 RFGNVSIS
+1617 RFGNISIS
-1625 ETENHMIFDRVGIAN
+1625 ETENHMIFDRVGIA
-1640 TTAGTNTFRIGAGSS
+1640 TTSAGTDTFRIGAGSS

-1667 GTTANQFKL
+1667 GTTANQYKL

-1687 ITASFFSGDGSGL
+1687 ITASYFSGDGSSLVNLNAAALGW
-1700 TGIGTQQ
+1700 TQ
-1707 WTTITGGIYN
+1707 ITGGIYN
-1717 SILNNVGIG
+1717 TALNNVGIG

-1733 LELGAVGT
+1733 LELGAVG
-1741 SSTSLHVNGTS
+1741 SSTTSLYVNGRAVFAGFTTTQDVVVGGMLTS
-1752 TFIGFVTT
+1752 TSFRLD
-1760 GSMFVGGALTTRSAY
+1760 GS
-1775 EINNLSSGVIRASSI
+1775 SSNIRA
-1790 GIGTTNPITPL
+1790 GIITATTLNVGTGGTIITSDS
-1801 QIGTANSLGVA
+1801 T
-1812 ANGNI
+1812 
-1817 FVVTGIGSVG
+1817 SVG
-1827 IGTTSPR
+1827 IGTTVPR
-1834 AHLDIEGHTR
+1834 AKLDIEGHTR
-1844 LRTYSE
+1844 FKTYSE
-1850 SVEYLSIS
+1850 NVEYLSI
-1858 VNEVTVDLSKAQSF
+1858 VANQVTIDLSKAQSF
-1872 ICTATSNINQFKLIN
+1872 ICTATSNINQFN
-1887 LPSGST
+1887 LLNPPSAST

-1898 IAQDSIGGR
+1898 IDQDSTGSR

-1929 GVLPIITPTAGRSDI
+1929 GVLPIVTPTANRSDI
-1944 YSFKTFDGSNITSTN
+1944 YIFKTFDGSNITS
-1959 VGLYGVVVGQNFVN
+1959 VGLYGVVVGQNFAN

>member
-18 LYVDPN
+18 LYVDPS

-48 ALIESTRFSYQIGL
+48 ALVESARFSYQIGL

-76 GDHIVDNRPGWIPD
+76 GEHIIDNRPGWIPD

-98 NGTTS
+98 DGQTS

-112 TSFDLVDPDNQLY
+112 TTFDLSSPDNQLY
-125 KMNSIYGGVIVPRG
+125 KLNSIHGGVIIPRG

-160 ENNNIPRSCI
+160 TNDNIERSCI
-170 FRVTGTCYFWQFSI
+170 FRVTGTCYFWQFSL
-184 FDADPNTKCYIDY
+184 FDADPNGQCYLDY
-197 TENISVS
+197 TDNLFVP

-217 DGVNDVSIS
+217 DGVNDVSIA
-226 DAFQTYST
+226 DTFQTYST
-234 DRTDLE
+234 DRTDLD

-283 GTIGITSI
+283 GSIGITSI
-291 RAGDGVNPTTIITAT
+291 RAGNGVTPTTIITAT

-311 GLDVDTTFR
+311 GLDVDTAFR
-320 ISNVSDNDYNG
+320 INSVSDNDYNG
-331 EFVVVNIPG
+331 EFVVTSVP
-340 ANQITYQVQ
+340 ATNQITYQVQ
-349 NTPTNPLPSVIGSFL
+349 NAPVNALPSVTGASLF
-364 NLKTDTVTSASP
+364 LKTDTVASASP

-389 CGVEA
+389 CGVLS

-418 DRAFVIYNKTTG
+418 DRAFVLYNTTTG

-435 TIAGNE
+435 TTPGNE
-441 NLSINSRAIY
+441 NLSINSRAVY
-451 KPSYETFHVRTIND
+451 KPAYESFHIRTIND

-495 NSNFGSKSLLASG
+495 NSNFGSKSLLATG
-508 FKRETFPR
+508 FKRNAFPR

-527 PKEIET
+527 PREIET
-533 LQGTIEFIGIDV
+533 LEGTIEFIGIDV

-551 ASISRLY
+551 ASTSRLY

-563 NVSLPPQNVLQGYR
+563 NASTPPQNVLQGYR
-577 IGAKTNDTLNVL
+577 VGAKTDDTLNVL

-604 MPNTQG
+604 MPDTQG
-610 SVSEITAIK
+610 SVNETIAIK
-619 SFQVN
+619 SFQVA
-624 QSVTGVNS
+624 QSATGVSS
-632 ITSNIFTFTQPH
+632 ITSNVFTLTQPH
-644 NFIQGESVRVK
+644 TFIEGESVRVK
-655 SFTGNLPDGIVSNVV
+655 SFTGNIPDGIISNVI

-675 SLVDVGISSSQ
+675 SGTGITSTTQ
-686 IKFAKTPNDAIN
+686 IKLAKTPNDAIN
-698 NTPITLNNKGGILT
+698 DTPISVNNKGGILT
-712 VESRVVDKIPG
+712 IESRVVDKTPG
-723 SVGHPIQYDTS
+723 SFGHPIQYDTS

-739 ITVSGVSTQNSIY
+739 INVSGASTQNSIY
-752 STIVSLGTTALGE
+752 STIVSLGTTALGA

-806 GFVIQESST
+806 GFIIQESST

-827 FSPTTVSLSNENEMR
+827 FSPTTVSISNENEIR

-850 SWDGTFA
+850 SWDGTYA
-857 YFGTELPHELSIGSQ
+857 YFNTELPHELSIGSQ
-872 VSVLNVVSST
+872 VSILNVVSSA
-882 NTAGTVNSGFNL
+882 NTAGTVNSGFNFG
-894 NYSVV
+894 YSVV
-899 GISSLKQFTVGLST
+899 GISSLKQFTVGLT
-913 DPGTFVNNV
+913 TNPGTFVNNV
-922 SSRTTSLPRF
+922 STRTTSLPRF
-932 VRKQYKETLVVYRV
+932 VRKQYNETLIVYRA

-952 IAGEQ
+952 IPGEQ
-957 DGIYHLS
+957 DGVYHLL
-964 VVNASNSPTVSPFTE
+964 VVNASNSPSIAPFTGS
-979 LRFSQSIQNLYPQ
+979 RFSQPIQNLYPQ
-992 QNRDNP
+992 LNRDNP
-998 VSDPKAAASFALS
+998 VSDPKASASFALS

-1021 PQSSITKESLNK
+1021 PQSSITKESLSK

-1048 SSNTGIAH
+1048 SSSTGIAH

-1067 PITTVGITST
+1067 PIITVGITST
-1077 GVAYGEG
+1077 GIAYGGG
-1084 SGGVENLYNAKLV
+1084 SGGIENLYNARLV

-1109 ARITVDAS
+1109 ARITVNAS
-1117 GSITGL
+1117 GSITAV

-1143 ATTAGFTQG
+1143 ATTSGFVQG
-1152 YVTVTGVYNHIGE
+1152 YVTVTGVHNHIGE
-1165 CLTVAGIVPVA
+1165 CLTVAGVVPAA
-1176 LDSYNTTYK
+1176 LDGYNTVYK
-1185 ITGIATGNIKQLNV
+1185 ITGIATGNIKQLQV
-1199 ESIGIVGN
+1199 ESARAFTTGS
-1207 ASTTGIGSTATISSR
+1207 ATGIGVTVTAYSR
-1222 TVNAGK
+1222 AINAGK
-1228 SIGITTLTY
+1228 SIDITTLAY
-1237 SNVTGISTIT
+1237 NNVTGISTIT

-1265 DSSFFNSDFLV
+1265 NSSLFNSDFLV
-1276 KKINSLVQFETFVG
+1276 KKVNSLVQFETFVG
-1290 IGTTSFATTGTK
+1290 IGTTSPATTGTK

-1313 GAVTLQDENIAGR
+1313 GAVGLEDENIAGR

-1341 INDATTANLNITN
+1341 INTATVDNFNIQNITSL
-1354 VADLNFNIGDYLLID
+1354 DLNIGDYLLID

-1382 PVSVFR
+1382 PVFVFR
-1388 GVYGTNASAHADGSV
+1388 GIYGTNASTHDNGSV

-1409 RPIELRRNSILR
+1409 RPIELRRHSIIR
-1421 ASGHTFEYLGFGPG
+1421 ASGHTFEYVGFGPG
-1435 NYSTAFPSLQDR
+1435 NYSTAFPDRQDR

-1456 SQSTRVNGGVVEY
+1456 SQSTRVNGGVVEF
-1469 TGMNDRGSFYVGNKK
+1469 TGMNDRGSFYVGNKR
-1484 VNSATGQ
+1484 VSSSTGQ
-1491 EQIFNSPI
+1491 EQVFNSPI
-1499 PTVTGEDILSGVGV
+1499 PTVTGEDILSGNGV
-1513 GVNVNTLDE
+1513 GVNINTLDE
-1522 ISVSRTLRVEGGT
+1522 ISVSRSIRVEGGT
-1535 DGTLISEF
+1535 DGALISEF
-1543 DGPVIFNQKITSNSS
+1543 DGPVIFNQKITSNAPG
-1558 DGIEV
+1558 GIEA
-1563 NTIFLQGNATVSRKY
+1563 NSIFLQGDATVSRKY
-1578 TVGIT
+1578 TVGVT
-1583 QPTIAGNPGDIVYY
+1583 QPTVSGNPGDIAYY

-1617 RFGNVSIS
+1617 RFGNISLS
-1625 ETENHMIFDRVGIAN
+1625 ETENHMIFDRVGIA
-1640 TTAGTNTFRIGAGSS
+1640 TTSAGTDTFRIGAGSS
-1655 LFSVDVTGGVGI
+1655 LFSVNATGGVGI
-1667 GTTANQFKL
+1667 GTTANQYKL

-1687 ITASFFSGDGSGL
+1687 ITASYFSGDGSSL
-1700 TGIGTQQ
+1700 TNLNAAALGWTQ
-1707 WTTITGGIYN
+1707 ITGGIYN
-1717 SILNNVGIG
+1717 TALNNVGIG

-1733 LELGAVGT
+1733 LELGAVGS
-1741 SSTSLHVNGTS
+1741 SSTSLYVNGTS
-1752 TFIGFVTT
+1752 IFVGLVTT
-1760 GSMFVGGALTTRSAY
+1760 GNVVVGGMLTSTSFR
-1775 EINNLSSGVIRASSI
+1775 LDGSSSNIRA
-1790 GIGTTNPITPL
+1790 GIITTTTLNVGTGGTIIT
-1801 QIGTANSLGVA
+1801 TDS
-1812 ANGNI
+1812 
-1817 FVVTGIGSVG
+1817 TSVG

-1834 AHLDIEGHTR
+1834 AKLDIEGHTR
-1844 LRTYSE
+1844 FKTYSE
-1850 SVEYLSIS
+1850 NVEYLL
-1858 VNEVTVDLSKAQSF
+1858 VVANQVTIDLSKAQSF
-1872 ICTATSNINQFKLIN
+1872 ICTATSNINQFN
-1887 LPSGST
+1887 LLNPPSAST

-1898 IAQDSIGGR
+1898 IDQDSTGGR
-1907 TVGIDTFKDSVGTA
+1907 TVGIDTFKDSVNVT

-1929 GVLPIITPTAGRSDI
+1929 GVLPIVTPTASRSDI
-1944 YSFKTFDGSNITSTN
+1944 YIFKTFDGSNITS
-1959 VGLYGVVVGQNFVN
+1959 VGLYGVVVGQNFAN

>member
-48 ALIESTRFSYQIGL
+48 ALIESARFSYQIGL

-76 GDHIVDNRPGWIPD
+76 GEHIIDNRPGWIPD

-98 NGTTS
+98 SGQTS

-112 TSFDLVDPDNQLY
+112 TTFDLSSPDNQLY
-125 KMNSIYGGVIVPRG
+125 KLNSIHGGVIIPRG

-160 ENNNIPRSCI
+160 TNDNIERSCI
-170 FRVTGTCYFWQFSI
+170 FRVTGTCYFWQFSL
-184 FDADPNTKCYIDY
+184 FDADPNGQCYTDY
-197 TENISVS
+197 TDNLFVP

-234 DRTDLE
+234 DRTDLD

-283 GTIGITSI
+283 GNIGITSI
-291 RAGDGVNPTTIITAT
+291 RAGNGITPTTIITAT
-306 LDSLT
+306 LDSIT
-311 GLDVDTTFR
+311 GLDVDTAFR
-320 ISNVSDNDYNG
+320 INSVSDNDYNG
-331 EFVVVNIPG
+331 EFVVTSVPST
-340 ANQITYQVQ
+340 NQITYQVQ
-349 NTPTNPLPSVIGSFL
+349 NAPVNALPSVTGASL
-364 NLKTDTVTSASP
+364 SLKTDTVASASP
-376 YVFNVSLRSVFGM
+376 YIFNVSLRSVYGM
-389 CGVEA
+389 CGVLS

-418 DRAFVIYNKTTG
+418 DRAFVLYNPTTG

-435 TIAGNE
+435 TTPGNE
-441 NLSINSRAIY
+441 NLSINSRALY
-451 KPSYETFHVRTIND
+451 KPEYESFHIRTIND

-495 NSNFGSKSLLASG
+495 NSNFGAKSLIATG
-508 FKRETFPR
+508 FKRNAFPR

-527 PKEIET
+527 PREIET
-533 LQGTIEFIGIDV
+533 LEGTIEFIGIDV

-551 ASISRLY
+551 ASTSRLY

-563 NVSLPPQNVLQGYR
+563 NASTPPQNVLQGYR
-577 IGAKTNDTLNVL
+577 VGAKTDDTLNVL

-604 MPNTQG
+604 MPDTQG
-610 SVSEITAIK
+610 SVNETIAIK
-619 SFQVN
+619 TFQVA
-624 QSVTGVNS
+624 QSATGVSS
-632 ITSNIFTFTQPH
+632 ITSNVFTLTQPH
-644 NFIQGESVRVK
+644 TFIEGESVRVK
-655 SFTGNLPDGIVSNVV
+655 SFTGNTPDGIISNII

-675 SLVDVGISSSQ
+675 SGTGITSTTQ
-686 IKFAKTPNDAIN
+686 IKLAKTPNDAIN
-698 NTPITLNNKGGILT
+698 DTSISVNNKGGILT
-712 VESRVVDKIPG
+712 IESRVVDKTPG
-723 SVGHPIQYDTS
+723 SFGHPIQYDTS

-739 ITVSGVSTQNSIY
+739 INVSGASTQNSIY
-752 STIVSLGTTALGE
+752 STIVSLGTTALGA

-806 GFVIQESST
+806 GFIIQESST

-827 FSPTTVSLSNENEMR
+827 FSPTTVSISNENELR

-850 SWDGTFA
+850 SWDGTYA
-857 YFGTELPHELSIGSQ
+857 YFNTELPHELSIGSQ

-913 DPGTFVNNV
+913 NPGTFTNNV
-922 SSRTTSLPRF
+922 STRTTSLPRF
-932 VRKQYKETLVVYRV
+932 VRKQYNETLIVYRA

-952 IAGEQ
+952 IPGEQ
-957 DGIYHLS
+957 DGVYHLL
-964 VVNASNSPTVSPFTE
+964 VVNASNSPSIAPFTGS
-979 LRFSQSIQNLYPQ
+979 RFSQPIQNLYPQ
-992 QNRDNP
+992 LNRDNP
-998 VSDPKAAASFALS
+998 VSDPKASASFALS

-1021 PQSSITKESLNK
+1021 PQSSITKESLSK
-1033 GLVDFGVGIGLTNIV
+1033 GLVDFGVGIGLTDIV
-1048 SSNTGIAH
+1048 SSSTGIAH

-1067 PITTVGITST
+1067 PIITVGITST
-1077 GVAYGEG
+1077 GIAYGGG
-1084 SGGVENLYNAKLV
+1084 SGGVENLYNARLV

-1109 ARITVDAS
+1109 ARITVNAS
-1117 GSITGL
+1117 GSITAV

-1143 ATTAGFTQG
+1143 ATTSGFVQG

-1165 CLTVAGIVPVA
+1165 CLTVAGVVPAA
-1176 LDSYNTTYK
+1176 LDGYNTVYK
-1185 ITGIATGNIKQLNV
+1185 ITGIATGNIKQLQV
-1199 ESIGIVGN
+1199 ESARAFTAGS
-1207 ASTTGIGSTATISSR
+1207 ATGIGVTVTAYSR
-1222 TVNAGK
+1222 AINAGK
-1228 SIGITTLTY
+1228 SIDITTLTY
-1237 SNVTGISTIT
+1237 DNTTGISTIT

-1265 DSSFFNSDFLV
+1265 NSSLFNSDFLV
-1276 KKINSLVQFETFVG
+1276 KKVNSLVQFETFVG
-1290 IGTTSFATTGTK
+1290 IGTTSPATTGTK

-1313 GAVTLQDENIAGR
+1313 GAVSLGDENIAGR

-1341 INDATTANLNITN
+1341 INTATVDNFNIQDITSL
-1354 VADLNFNIGDYLLID
+1354 DLNIGDYLLID

-1382 PVSVFR
+1382 PVFVFR
-1388 GVYGTNASAHADGSV
+1388 GIYGTNASTHDNGSV
-1403 VRRIKL
+1403 VRKIKL
-1409 RPIELRRNSILR
+1409 RPIELRRHSIIR
-1421 ASGHTFEYLGFGPG
+1421 ASGHTFEYVGFGPG
-1435 NYSTAFPSLQDR
+1435 NYSTAFPDRQDR

-1456 SQSTRVNGGVVEY
+1456 SQSTRVNGGVVEF
-1469 TGMNDRGSFYVGNKK
+1469 TGMNDRGSFYVGNKR
-1484 VNSATGQ
+1484 VSSSTGQ
-1491 EQIFNSPI
+1491 EQVFNSPI
-1499 PTVTGEDILSGVGV
+1499 PTVTGEDILSGNGV
-1513 GVNVNTLDE
+1513 GVNINTLDE
-1522 ISVSRTLRVEGGT
+1522 ISVSRSIRVEGGT
-1535 DGTLISEF
+1535 DGALISEF
-1543 DGPVIFNQKITSNSS
+1543 DGPVIFNQKITSNAP
-1558 DGIEV
+1558 DGIEA
-1563 NTIFLQGNATVSRKY
+1563 NSIFLQGDATVSRKY
-1578 TVGIT
+1578 TVGVT
-1583 QPTIAGNPGDIVYY
+1583 QPTVSGNPGDIAYY

-1617 RFGNVSIS
+1617 RFGNISIS
-1625 ETENHMIFDRVGIAN
+1625 ETENHMIFDRVGIA
-1640 TTAGTNTFRIGAGSS
+1640 TTSAGTDTFRIGAGSS
-1655 LFSVDVTGGVGI
+1655 LFSVNATGGVGI
-1667 GTTANQFKL
+1667 GTTANQYKL

-1687 ITASFFSGDGSGL
+1687 ITASYFSGDGSSLVNLNAAALGW
-1700 TGIGTQQ
+1700 TQ
-1707 WTTITGGIYN
+1707 ITGGIYN
-1717 SILNNVGIG
+1717 TALNNVGIG

-1733 LELGAVGT
+1733 LELGAVGS
-1741 SSTSLHVNGTS
+1741 SSTSLYVNGRAVFAGFTTTQDVVVGGMLTS
-1752 TFIGFVTT
+1752 TSFRLDGSSSNIRAGIITATT
-1760 GSMFVGGALTTRSAY
+1760 LNVGTGGTILTTDS
-1775 EINNLSSGVIRASSI
+1775 
-1790 GIGTTNPITPL
+1790 T
-1801 QIGTANSLGVA
+1801 
-1812 ANGNI
+1812 
-1817 FVVTGIGSVG
+1817 SVG
-1827 IGTTSPR
+1827 IGTTVPR
-1834 AHLDIEGHTR
+1834 AKLDIEGHTR
-1844 LRTYSE
+1844 FKTYSE
-1850 SVEYLSIS
+1850 NVEYLSI
-1858 VNEVTVDLSKAQSF
+1858 VANQVTIDLSKAQSF
-1872 ICTATSNINQFKLIN
+1872 ICTVTSNINQFNILN
-1887 LPSGST
+1887 PPSAST

-1898 IAQDSIGGR
+1898 IDQDSTGSR

-1929 GVLPIITPTAGRSDI
+1929 GVLPIVTPTASRSDI
-1944 YSFKTFDGSNITSTN
+1944 YIFKTFDGSNITS
-1959 VGLYGVVVGQNFVN
+1959 VGLYGVVVGQNFAN

>member
-18 LYVDPN
+18 LYVDPS

-48 ALIESTRFSYQIGL
+48 ALIESARFSYQIGL

-76 GDHIVDNRPGWIPD
+76 GEHTIDNRPGWIPD

-98 NGTTS
+98 GGETS

-112 TSFDLVDPDNQLY
+112 TTFDLSSPDNQLY
-125 KMNSIYGGVIVPRG
+125 KLNSIHGGVIIPRG

-160 ENNNIPRSCI
+160 TNDNIERSCI
-170 FRVTGTCYFWQFSI
+170 FRVTGTCYFWQFSL
-184 FDADPNTKCYIDY
+184 FDADPNGQCYTDY
-197 TENISVS
+197 TDNLFVP

-217 DGVNDVSIS
+217 DGVNDVSIA

-234 DRTDLE
+234 DRTDLD

-283 GTIGITSI
+283 GNIGITSI
-291 RAGDGVNPTTIITAT
+291 RAGNGITPTTIITAT
-306 LDSLT
+306 LDSIT
-311 GLDVDTTFR
+311 GLDVDTAFR
-320 ISNVSDNDYNG
+320 INSVSDNDYNG
-331 EFVVVNIPG
+331 EFVVTSVP
-340 ANQITYQVQ
+340 ATNQITYQIQ
-349 NTPTNPLPSVIGSFL
+349 NAPVNALPSVTGASLF
-364 NLKTDTVTSASP
+364 LKTDTVASASP
-376 YVFNVSLRSVFGM
+376 YVFNVSLRSVYGM
-389 CGVEA
+389 CGVLS

-418 DRAFVIYNKTTG
+418 DRAFVLYNPTTG

-435 TIAGNE
+435 TVPGNE
-441 NLSINSRAIY
+441 NLSINSRALY
-451 KPSYETFHVRTIND
+451 KPEYESFHIRTIND

-495 NSNFGSKSLLASG
+495 NSNFGSKSLIATG
-508 FKRETFPR
+508 FKRNAFPR

-527 PKEIET
+527 PREIET
-533 LQGTIEFIGIDV
+533 LEGTIEFIGIDV

-551 ASISRLY
+551 ASTSRLY

-563 NVSLPPQNVLQGYR
+563 NASTPPQNVLQGYR
-577 IGAKTNDTLNVL
+577 VGAKTDDTLNVL

-604 MPNTQG
+604 MPDTQG
-610 SVSEITAIK
+610 SANETIAIK
-619 SFQVN
+619 SFQVG
-624 QSVTGVNS
+624 QSATGVSS
-632 ITSNIFTFTQPH
+632 ITSNVFTLTQSH
-644 NFIQGESVRVK
+644 TFIEGESVRVK
-655 SFTGNLPDGIVSNVV
+655 SFTGNIPDGIISNVI

-675 SLVDVGISSSQ
+675 SGTGITSTTQ
-686 IKFAKTPNDAIN
+686 IKLAKTPNDAIN
-698 NTPITLNNKGGILT
+698 DTPISVNNKGGILT
-712 VESRVVDKIPG
+712 IESRVVDKTPG
-723 SVGHPIQYDTS
+723 SFGHPIQYDTS

-739 ITVSGVSTQNSIY
+739 INVSGASTQNSIY
-752 STIVSLGTTALGE
+752 STIVSLGTTALGA

-806 GFVIQESST
+806 GFIIQESST
-815 TIGSSNAEVAIP
+815 TIGASNAEVAIP
-827 FSPTTVSLSNENEMR
+827 FSPTTVSISNENEIR

-850 SWDGTFA
+850 SWDGTYA
-857 YFGTELPHELSIGSQ
+857 YFDTELPHELSIGSQ
-872 VSVLNVVSST
+872 VSVLNVVSSA
-882 NTAGTVNSGFNL
+882 NTAGTVNSGFNFG
-894 NYSVV
+894 YSVV
-899 GISSLKQFTVGLST
+899 GISSLKQFTVGLT
-913 DPGTFVNNV
+913 TNPGTFVNNV
-922 SSRTTSLPRF
+922 STRTTSLPRF
-932 VRKQYKETLVVYRV
+932 VRKQYKETLIVYRA

-952 IAGEQ
+952 IPGEQ
-957 DGIYHLS
+957 DGVYHLL
-964 VVNASNSPTVSPFTE
+964 VVNASNSPSVAPFTG
-979 LRFSQSIQNLYPQ
+979 LRFSQPIQNLYPQ
-992 QNRDNP
+992 LNRDNP
-998 VSDPKAAASFALS
+998 VSDPKAATSFALS

-1021 PQSSITKESLNK
+1021 PQSSITRESLSK
-1033 GLVDFGVGIGLTNIV
+1033 GLVDFGVGIGLTDIV
-1048 SSNTGIAH
+1048 SSTTGIAH

-1067 PITTVGITST
+1067 PITSVGITSA
-1077 GVAYGEG
+1077 GLAYGGG
-1084 SGGVENLYNAKLV
+1084 SGGVENLYNARLV

-1109 ARITVDAS
+1109 ARITVNAS
-1117 GSITGL
+1117 GSITAV

-1143 ATTAGFTQG
+1143 ATTSGFVQG
-1152 YVTVTGVYNHIGE
+1152 YVTVTGVHNHIGE
-1165 CLTVAGIVPVA
+1165 CLTVAGVVPAA
-1176 LDSYNTTYK
+1176 LDGYNGVYK
-1185 ITGIATGNIKQLNV
+1185 ITGIATGNIKQLQV
-1199 ESIGIVGN
+1199 ESARAFTTGS
-1207 ASTTGIGSTATISSR
+1207 ATGIGVTVTAYSR
-1222 TVNAGK
+1222 AINAGK
-1228 SIGITTLTY
+1228 SIDITTLTY
-1237 SNVTGISTIT
+1237 NNVTGISTIT

-1265 DSSFFNSDFLV
+1265 NSSLFNSDFLV
-1276 KKINSLVQFETFVG
+1276 KKVNSLVQFETFVG
-1290 IGTTSFATTGTK
+1290 IGTTSPATTGTK

-1313 GAVTLQDENIAGR
+1313 GTVTPEDENIAGR

-1341 INDATTANLNITN
+1341 INTATVDNFNIQNITSL
-1354 VADLNFNIGDYLLID
+1354 DLNIGDYLLID

-1382 PVSVFR
+1382 PVYVFR
-1388 GVYGTNASAHADGSV
+1388 GVYGTNASTHDNGSV

-1409 RPIELRRNSILR
+1409 RPIELRRHSIIR
-1421 ASGHTFEYLGFGPG
+1421 ASGHTFEYVGFGPG
-1435 NYSTAFPSLQDR
+1435 NYSTAFPDRQDR

-1456 SQSTRVNGGVVEY
+1456 SQSTKVNGGLVVF
-1469 TGMNDRGSFYVGNKK
+1469 TGMNDRGAFYVGNKK

-1491 EQIFNSPI
+1491 EQVFDSPI
-1499 PTVTGEDILSGVGV
+1499 PTVTGEDILSAVSVGFDAL
-1513 GVNVNTLDE
+1513 TPLE
-1522 ISVSRTLRVEGGT
+1522 ISVSRSIRVEGGT

-1543 DGPVIFNQKITSNSS
+1543 DGPVIFNQKITSNAPG
-1558 DGIEV
+1558 GIEA
-1563 NTIFLQGNATVSRKY
+1563 NSIFLQGDATVSRKY
-1578 TVGIT
+1578 TVGVT
-1583 QPTIAGNPGDIVYY
+1583 QPTVSGNPGDIAYY

-1617 RFGNVSIS
+1617 RFGNISIS
-1625 ETENHMIFDRVGIAN
+1625 ETENHMIFDRVGIA
-1640 TTAGTNTFRIGAGSS
+1640 TTSAGTDTFRIGAGSS
-1655 LFSVDVTGGVGI
+1655 LFSVNSTGGVGI
-1667 GTTANQFKL
+1667 GTTANQYKL

-1687 ITASFFSGDGSGL
+1687 ITASYFSGDGSSL
-1700 TGIGTQQ
+1700 TNVNVSAAG
-1707 WTTITGGIYN
+1707 WTNITGGIYN
-1717 SILNNVGIG
+1717 TTLNNVGIG

-1733 LELGAVGT
+1733 LELGAIGT
-1741 SSTSLHVNGTS
+1741 SSTSLYVNGTS
-1752 TFIGFVTT
+1752 RFIGLVTT
-1760 GSMFVGGALTTRSAY
+1760 GNVVVGGMLTSTSFR
-1775 EINNLSSGVIRASSI
+1775 LDGSSSNIRA
-1790 GIGTTNPITPL
+1790 GIVTTTTLNVGTGGTIIT
-1801 QIGTANSLGVA
+1801 TDS
-1812 ANGNI
+1812 
-1817 FVVTGIGSVG
+1817 TSVG

-1834 AHLDIEGHTR
+1834 AKLDIEGHTR
-1844 LRTYSE
+1844 FKTYSE
-1850 SVEYLSIS
+1850 NVEYLL
-1858 VNEVTVDLSKAQSF
+1858 VVANQVTIDLSKAQSF
-1872 ICTATSNINQFKLIN
+1872 ICTATSNINQFN
-1887 LPSGST
+1887 LLNPPSAST

-1898 IAQDSIGGR
+1898 IDQDSTGGR
-1907 TVGIDTFKDSVGTA
+1907 TVGIDTFKDSVNAT

-1929 GVLPIITPTAGRSDI
+1929 GVLPIVTPTASRSDI
-1944 YSFKTFDGSNITSTN
+1944 YTFKTFDGSTITS
-1959 VGLYGVVVGQNFVN
+1959 VGLYGVVVGQNFAN

>member
-18 LYVDPN
+18 LYVDPS

-48 ALIESTRFSYQIGL
+48 ALVESARFSYQIGL

-76 GDHIVDNRPGWIPD
+76 GDHIIDNRPGWIPD

-98 NGTTS
+98 DGQTS

-112 TSFDLVDPDNQLY
+112 TTFDLSSPDNQLY
-125 KMNSIYGGVIVPRG
+125 KLNSIHGGVIIPRG

-160 ENNNIPRSCI
+160 TNDNIERSCI
-170 FRVTGTCYFWQFSI
+170 FRVTGTCYFWQFSL
-184 FDADPNTKCYIDY
+184 FDADPNGQCYTDY
-197 TENISVS
+197 TDNLFVP

-283 GTIGITSI
+283 GNIGITSI
-291 RAGDGVNPTTIITAT
+291 RAGNGITPTTTITAT

-311 GLDVDTTFR
+311 GLDVDTAFR
-320 ISNVSDNDYNG
+320 INSVSDNDYNG
-331 EFVVVNIPG
+331 EFVVTSVP
-340 ANQITYQVQ
+340 ATNQITYQVQ
-349 NTPTNPLPSVIGSFL
+349 NAPVNALPSVTGASLF
-364 NLKTDTVTSASP
+364 LKTDTVASASP
-376 YVFNVSLRSVFGM
+376 YIFNVSLRSVYGM
-389 CGVEA
+389 CGVLS

-418 DRAFVIYNKTTG
+418 DRAFVLYNTTTG

-435 TIAGNE
+435 TIPGNE
-441 NLSINSRAIY
+441 NLSINSRAVY
-451 KPSYETFHVRTIND
+451 KPAYESFHIRTIND

-474 AIGFNSHFNAESG
+474 AIGFHSHFNAESG

-495 NSNFGSKSLLASG
+495 NSNFGSKSLLATG
-508 FKRETFPR
+508 FKRNAFPR

-527 PKEIET
+527 PREIET
-533 LQGTIEFIGIDV
+533 LEGTIEFIGIDV

-551 ASISRLY
+551 ASTSRLY

-563 NVSLPPQNVLQGYR
+563 NASTPPQNVLQGYR
-577 IGAKTNDTLNVL
+577 VGAKTDDTLNVL

-604 MPNTQG
+604 MPDTQG
-610 SVSEITAIK
+610 SVNETIAIK
-619 SFQVN
+619 TFQVA
-624 QSVTGVNS
+624 QSATGVSS
-632 ITSNIFTFTQPH
+632 ITSNVFTLTQPH
-644 NFIQGESVRVK
+644 TFIEGESVRVK
-655 SFTGNLPDGIVSNVV
+655 SFTGNIPDGIISNVI

-675 SLVDVGISSSQ
+675 SGTGITSTTQ
-686 IKFAKTPNDAIN
+686 IKLAKTPNDAIN
-698 NTPITLNNKGGILT
+698 DTPISVNNKGGILT
-712 VESRVVDKIPG
+712 IESRVVDKTPG
-723 SVGHPIQYDTS
+723 SFGHPIQYDTS

-739 ITVSGVSTQNSIY
+739 INVSGASTQNSIY
-752 STIVSLGTTALGE
+752 STIVSLGTTALGA

-806 GFVIQESST
+806 GFIIQESST

-827 FSPTTVSLSNENEMR
+827 FSPTTVSISNENEIR

-850 SWDGTFA
+850 SWDGTYA
-857 YFGTELPHELSIGSQ
+857 YFNTELPHELSIGSQ
-872 VSVLNVVSST
+872 VSILNVVSSA
-882 NTAGTVNSGFNL
+882 NTAGTVNSGFNFG
-894 NYSVV
+894 YSVV
-899 GISSLKQFTVGLST
+899 GISSLKQFTVGLT
-913 DPGTFVNNV
+913 TNPGTFVNNV
-922 SSRTTSLPRF
+922 STRTTSIPRF
-932 VRKQYKETLVVYRV
+932 VRKQYNETLIVYRA

-952 IAGEQ
+952 IPGEQ
-957 DGIYHLS
+957 DGVYHLL
-964 VVNASNSPTVSPFTE
+964 VVNASNSPSVAPFTG
-979 LRFSQSIQNLYPQ
+979 LRFSQPIQNLYPQ
-992 QNRDNP
+992 LNRDNP

-1021 PQSSITKESLNK
+1021 PQSSITRESLSK
-1033 GLVDFGVGIGLTNIV
+1033 GLVDFGVGIGLTDIV
-1048 SSNTGIAH
+1048 SSTTGIAH

-1067 PITTVGITST
+1067 PITSVGITST
-1077 GVAYGEG
+1077 GLAYGGG
-1084 SGGVENLYNAKLV
+1084 SGAVENLYNARLV
-1097 GFAGSTTGANAT
+1097 GIGTSITGANAT
-1109 ARITVDAS
+1109 ARITVNAS
-1117 GSITGL
+1117 GSITAV

-1143 ATTAGFTQG
+1143 ATTSGFVQG

-1165 CLTVAGIVPVA
+1165 CLTVAGVVPAA
-1176 LDSYNTTYK
+1176 LDGYNTVYK
-1185 ITGIATGNIKQLNV
+1185 ITGIATGNIKQLQV
-1199 ESIGIVGN
+1199 ESARAFTTGS
-1207 ASTTGIGSTATISSR
+1207 ATGIGVTVTAYSR
-1222 TVNAGK
+1222 AINAGK
-1228 SIGITTLTY
+1228 SIDITTLTY
-1237 SNVTGISTIT
+1237 NNVTGISTIT

-1265 DSSFFNSDFLV
+1265 NSSLFNSDFLV
-1276 KKINSLVQFETFVG
+1276 KKVNSLVQFETFVG
-1290 IGTTSFATTGTK
+1290 IGTTSPATTGTK

-1313 GAVTLQDENIAGR
+1313 GTVTPEDENIAGR

-1341 INDATTANLNITN
+1341 INTATVDNFNIQNITSL
-1354 VADLNFNIGDYLLID
+1354 DLNIGDYLLID

-1382 PVSVFR
+1382 PVYVFR
-1388 GVYGTNASAHADGSV
+1388 GIYGTNASTHDNGSV
-1403 VRRIKL
+1403 VRKIKL
-1409 RPIELRRNSILR
+1409 RPIELRRHSIIR
-1421 ASGHTFEYLGFGPG
+1421 ASGHTFEYVGFGPG
-1435 NYSTAFPSLQDR
+1435 NYSTAFPDRQDR

-1456 SQSTRVNGGVVEY
+1456 SQSTKVNGGLVVF
-1469 TGMNDRGSFYVGNKK
+1469 TGMNDRGAFYVGNKK

-1491 EQIFNSPI
+1491 EQVFDSPI
-1499 PTVTGEDILSGVGV
+1499 PTVTGEDILSAVSVGFDAL
-1513 GVNVNTLDE
+1513 TPLE
-1522 ISVSRTLRVEGGT
+1522 ISVSRSIRVEGGT

-1543 DGPVIFNQKITSNSS
+1543 DGPVIFNQKITSNAP
-1558 DGIEV
+1558 DGIEA
-1563 NTIFLQGNATVSRKY
+1563 NSIFLQGDATVSRKY
-1578 TVGIT
+1578 TVGVT
-1583 QPTIAGNPGDIVYY
+1583 QPTVSGNPGDIAYY

-1617 RFGNVSIS
+1617 RFGNISLS
-1625 ETENHMIFDRVGIAN
+1625 ETENHMIFDRVGIA
-1640 TTAGTNTFRIGAGSS
+1640 TTSAGTDTFRIGAGSS
-1655 LFSVDVTGGVGI
+1655 LFSVNATGGVGI
-1667 GTTANQFKL
+1667 GTTANQYKL

-1687 ITASFFSGDGSGL
+1687 ITASYFSGDGSL
-1700 TGIGTQQ
+1700 LSNVNISATGWIN
-1707 WTTITGGIYN
+1707 ITGGIYN
-1717 SILNNVGIG
+1717 TNLNNVGIG

-1733 LELGAVGT
+1733 LELGAIGT
-1741 SSTSLHVNGTS
+1741 SSTSLYVNGTS
-1752 TFIGFVTT
+1752 IFVGLVTT
-1760 GSMFVGGALTTRSAY
+1760 DNVVVGGMLTSTSFRLDGSSSNIRAGIITTTTLNVGTGGTILTT
-1775 EINNLSSGVIRASSI
+1775 SGS
-1790 GIGTTNPITPL
+1790 N
-1801 QIGTANSLGVA
+1801 
-1812 ANGNI
+1812 
-1817 FVVTGIGSVG
+1817 VG
-1827 IGTTSPR
+1827 IGTTVPR
-1834 AHLDIEGHTR
+1834 AKLDIEGHTR
-1844 LRTYSE
+1844 LKTYSE
-1850 SVEYLSIS
+1850 NVEYLL
-1858 VNEVTVDLSKAQSF
+1858 VVANQVTIDLSRAQSF
-1872 ICTATSNINQFKLIN
+1872 ICTATSDINQFNILN
-1887 LPSGST
+1887 PPSAST

-1898 IAQDSIGGR
+1898 IDQDSTGGR
-1907 TVGIDTFKDSVGTA
+1907 TVGIDTFKDSVNVT

-1929 GVLPIITPTAGRSDI
+1929 GVLPIVTPTASRSDI
-1944 YSFKTFDGSNITSTN
+1944 YTFKTFDGSNITS
-1959 VGLYGVVVGQNFVN
+1959 VGLYGVVVGQNFAN

>member
-18 LYVDPN
+18 LYVDPS
-24 SLDSTDSI
+24 SLDSTDST

-48 ALIESTRFSYQIGL
+48 ALVESARFSYQIGL

-76 GDHIVDNRPGWIPD
+76 GEHTIDNRPGWIPD

-98 NGTTS
+98 DGQTS

-112 TSFDLVDPDNQLY
+112 TTFDLSSPDNQLY
-125 KMNSIYGGVIVPRG
+125 KLNSIHGGVIIPRG

-160 ENNNIPRSCI
+160 TNDNIERSCI
-170 FRVTGTCYFWQFSI
+170 FRVTGTCYFWQFSL
-184 FDADPNTKCYIDY
+184 FDADPNGQCYTDY
-197 TENISVS
+197 TDNLFVP

-283 GTIGITSI
+283 GNIGITSI
-291 RAGDGVNPTTIITAT
+291 RAGNGITPTTTITAT

-311 GLDVDTTFR
+311 GLDVDTAFR
-320 ISNVSDNDYNG
+320 INSVSDNDYNG
-331 EFVVVNIPG
+331 EFVVTSVP
-340 ANQITYQVQ
+340 ATNQITYQVQ
-349 NTPTNPLPSVIGSFL
+349 NAPVNALPSVTGASLF
-364 NLKTDTVTSASP
+364 LKTDTVASASP
-376 YVFNVSLRSVFGM
+376 YIFNVSLRSVYGM
-389 CGVEA
+389 CGVLS

-418 DRAFVIYNKTTG
+418 DRAFVLYNTTTG

-435 TIAGNE
+435 TTPGNE
-441 NLSINSRAIY
+441 NLSINSRALY
-451 KPSYETFHVRTIND
+451 KPAYESFHIRTIND

-495 NSNFGSKSLLASG
+495 NSNFGSKSLIATG
-508 FKRETFPR
+508 FKRNAFPK

-527 PKEIET
+527 PREIET
-533 LQGTIEFIGIDV
+533 LEGTIEFIGIDV

-551 ASISRLY
+551 ASTSRLY

-563 NVSLPPQNVLQGYR
+563 NASTPPQNVLQGYR
-577 IGAKTNDTLNVL
+577 VGAKTDDTLNVL

-610 SVSEITAIK
+610 SANETIAIK
-619 SFQVN
+619 SFQVG
-624 QSVTGVNS
+624 QSATGVSS
-632 ITSNIFTFTQPH
+632 ITSNVFTLTQPH
-644 NFIQGESVRVK
+644 TFIEGESVRIK
-655 SFTGNLPDGIVSNVV
+655 SFTGNLPDGIISNVI

-675 SLVDVGISSSQ
+675 SGTGITSTTE
-686 IKFAKTPNDAIN
+686 IKLAKTPNDAIN
-698 NTPITLNNKGGILT
+698 DTPISVNNKGGILT
-712 VESRVVDKIPG
+712 IESRVVDKTPG
-723 SVGHPIQYDTS
+723 SFGHPIQYDTS

-739 ITVSGVSTQNSIY
+739 INVSGASTQNSIY
-752 STIVSLGTTALGE
+752 STIVSLGTTALGA

-806 GFVIQESST
+806 GFIIQESST

-827 FSPTTVSLSNENEMR
+827 FSPTTVSISNENEIR

-850 SWDGTFA
+850 SWDGTYA
-857 YFGTELPHELSIGSQ
+857 YFNTELPHELSIGSQ
-872 VSVLNVVSST
+872 VSILNVVSSA
-882 NTAGTVNSGFNL
+882 NTAGTVNSGFNFG
-894 NYSVV
+894 YSVV
-899 GISSLKQFTVGLST
+899 GISSLKQFTVGLT
-913 DPGTFVNNV
+913 TNPGTFVNNV
-922 SSRTTSLPRF
+922 STRTTSIPRF
-932 VRKQYKETLVVYRV
+932 VRKQYNETLIVYRA

-952 IAGEQ
+952 IPGEQ
-957 DGIYHLS
+957 DGVYHLL
-964 VVNASNSPTVSPFTE
+964 VVNASNSPSVAPFTG
-979 LRFSQSIQNLYPQ
+979 LRFSQPIQNLYPQ
-992 QNRDNP
+992 LNRDNP

-1021 PQSSITKESLNK
+1021 PQSSITKESLSK
-1033 GLVDFGVGIGLTNIV
+1033 GLVDFGVGIGLTDIV
-1048 SSNTGIAH
+1048 SSSTGIAH

-1067 PITTVGITST
+1067 PIITVGITST
-1077 GVAYGEG
+1077 GIAYGGG
-1084 SGGVENLYNAKLV
+1084 SGGIENLYNARLV

-1109 ARITVDAS
+1109 ARITVNAS
-1117 GSITGL
+1117 GSITAV

-1143 ATTAGFTQG
+1143 ATTSGFVQG
-1152 YVTVTGVYNHIGE
+1152 YVTVTGVHNHIGE
-1165 CLTVAGIVPVA
+1165 CLTIAGVVPAA
-1176 LDSYNTTYK
+1176 LDGYNGAYK
-1185 ITGIATGNIKQLNV
+1185 ITGIATGNIKQLQV
-1199 ESIGIVGN
+1199 ESARAFTTG
-1207 ASTTGIGSTATISSR
+1207 SSTGIGVTVTAYSLAI
-1222 TVNAGK
+1222 NAGK
-1228 SIGITTLTY
+1228 SIDIATLAY
-1237 SNVTGISTIT
+1237 NNVTGISTIT

-1265 DSSFFNSDFLV
+1265 NSPLFNSDFLV
-1276 KKINSLVQFETFVG
+1276 KKVNSLVQFETFVG
-1290 IGTTSFATTGTK
+1290 IGTTSPATTGTK

-1313 GAVTLQDENIAGR
+1313 GTVTPEDENIAGR

-1341 INDATTANLNITN
+1341 INTATADNCNIQN
-1354 VADLNFNIGDYLLID
+1354 VTGLDLNIGDYLLID

-1382 PVSVFR
+1382 PVYVFR
-1388 GVYGTNASAHADGSV
+1388 GIYGTNASTHDNGSV

-1409 RPIELRRNSILR
+1409 RPIELRRHSIIR
-1421 ASGHTFEYLGFGPG
+1421 ASGHTFEYVGFGPG
-1435 NYSTAFPSLQDR
+1435 NYSTAFPDRQDR

-1456 SQSTRVNGGVVEY
+1456 SQSTKVDGGLVVF
-1469 TGMNDRGSFYVGNKK
+1469 TGMNDRGAFYVGNKK

-1491 EQIFNSPI
+1491 EQVFDSPI
-1499 PTVTGEDILSGVGV
+1499 PTVTGEDILSAVSVGFDAL
-1513 GVNVNTLDE
+1513 TPLE
-1522 ISVSRTLRVEGGT
+1522 ISVSRSIRVEGGT

-1543 DGPVIFNQKITSNSS
+1543 DGPVIFNQKITSNAP
-1558 DGIEV
+1558 DGIEA
-1563 NTIFLQGNATVSRKY
+1563 NSIFLQGDATVSRKY
-1578 TVGIT
+1578 TVGVT
-1583 QPTIAGNPGDIVYY
+1583 QPTVSGNPGDIAYY

-1617 RFGNVSIS
+1617 RFGNISIS
-1625 ETENHMIFDRVGIAN
+1625 ETENHMIFDRVGIA
-1640 TTAGTNTFRIGAGSS
+1640 TTSAGTDTFRIGAGSS
-1655 LFSVDVTGGVGI
+1655 LFSVNATGGVGI

-1687 ITASFFSGDGSGL
+1687 ITASYFSGDGSLLSNVNVSAAGWTNVSGGL
-1700 TGIGTQQ
+1700 
-1707 WTTITGGIYN
+1707 YN
-1717 SILNNVGIG
+1717 SNLNNVGIG

-1733 LELGAVGT
+1733 LELGAIGT
-1741 SSTSLHVNGTS
+1741 SSTSLYVNGTS
-1752 TFIGFVTT
+1752 IFVGLVTT
-1760 GSMFVGGALTTRSAY
+1760 GNVVVGGMLTSTSFRLDGSSSNIRAGIITATTLNVGTGGTILTT
-1775 EINNLSSGVIRASSI
+1775 SSS
-1790 GIGTTNPITPL
+1790 
-1801 QIGTANSLGVA
+1801 
-1812 ANGNI
+1812 NI
-1817 FVVTGIGSVG
+1817 G

-1834 AHLDIEGHTR
+1834 AKLDIEGHTR
-1844 LRTYSE
+1844 FKTYSE
-1850 SVEYLSIS
+1850 NVEYLLVVS
-1858 VNEVTVDLSKAQSF
+1858 NQVTIDLSKAQSF
-1872 ICTATSNINQFKLIN
+1872 ICTATSNINQFNILN
-1887 LPSGST
+1887 PPSAST

-1898 IAQDSIGGR
+1898 IDQDSTGGR

-1929 GVLPIITPTAGRSDI
+1929 GVLPIVTPTASRSDI
-1944 YSFKTFDGSNITSTN
+1944 YSFKTFDSSNITS
-1959 VGLYGVVVGQNFVN
+1959 VGFYGVVVGQNFAN

>member
-18 LYVDPN
+18 LYVDPS

-48 ALIESTRFSYQIGL
+48 ALVESARFSYQIGL

-76 GDHIVDNRPGWIPD
+76 GDHIIDNRPGWIPD

-98 NGTTS
+98 DGQTS

-112 TSFDLVDPDNQLY
+112 TTFDLSSPDNQLY
-125 KMNSIYGGVIVPRG
+125 KLNSIHGGVIIPRG

-160 ENNNIPRSCI
+160 TNDNIERSCI
-170 FRVTGTCYFWQFSI
+170 FRVTGTCYFWQFSL
-184 FDADPNTKCYIDY
+184 FDADPNGQCYTDY
-197 TENISVS
+197 TDNLFVP

-283 GTIGITSI
+283 GNIGITSI
-291 RAGDGVNPTTIITAT
+291 RAGNGITPTTTITAT

-311 GLDVDTTFR
+311 GLDVDTAFR
-320 ISNVSDNDYNG
+320 INSVSDNDYNG
-331 EFVVVNIPG
+331 EFVVTSVP
-340 ANQITYQVQ
+340 ATNQITYQVQ
-349 NTPTNPLPSVIGSFL
+349 NAPVNALPSVTGASLF
-364 NLKTDTVTSASP
+364 LKTDTVASASP
-376 YVFNVSLRSVFGM
+376 YIFNVSLRSVYGM
-389 CGVEA
+389 CGVLS

-418 DRAFVIYNKTTG
+418 DRAFVLYNTTTG

-435 TIAGNE
+435 TTPGNE
-441 NLSINSRAIY
+441 NLSINSRAVY
-451 KPSYETFHVRTIND
+451 KPAYESFHIRTIND

-474 AIGFNSHFNAESG
+474 AIGFHSHFNAESG

-495 NSNFGSKSLLASG
+495 NSNFGSKSLLATG
-508 FKRETFPR
+508 FKRNAFPR

-527 PKEIET
+527 PREIET
-533 LQGTIEFIGIDV
+533 LEGTIEFIGIDV

-551 ASISRLY
+551 ASTSRLY

-563 NVSLPPQNVLQGYR
+563 NASTPPQNVLQGYR
-577 IGAKTNDTLNVL
+577 VGAKTNDSLNVL

-604 MPNTQG
+604 MPDTQG
-610 SVSEITAIK
+610 SANETIAIK
-619 SFQVN
+619 SFQVG
-624 QSVTGVNS
+624 QSATGVSS
-632 ITSNIFTFTQPH
+632 ITSNVFTLTQPH
-644 NFIQGESVRVK
+644 TFIEGESVRVK
-655 SFTGNLPDGIVSNVV
+655 SFTGNIPDGIISNVI

-675 SLVDVGISSSQ
+675 SGTGITSTTQ
-686 IKFAKTPNDAIN
+686 IKLAKTPNDAIN
-698 NTPITLNNKGGILT
+698 DTPISVNNKGGILT
-712 VESRVVDKIPG
+712 IESRVVDKTPG
-723 SVGHPIQYDTS
+723 SFGHPIQYDTS

-739 ITVSGVSTQNSIY
+739 INVSGASTQNSIY
-752 STIVSLGTTALGE
+752 STIVSLGTTALGA

-806 GFVIQESST
+806 GFIIQESST

-827 FSPTTVSLSNENEMR
+827 FSPTTVSISNENEIR

-850 SWDGTFA
+850 SWDGTYA
-857 YFGTELPHELSIGSQ
+857 YFNTELPHELSIGSQ
-872 VSVLNVVSST
+872 VSILNVVSSA
-882 NTAGTVNSGFNL
+882 NTAGTVNSGFNFG
-894 NYSVV
+894 YSVV
-899 GISSLKQFTVGLST
+899 GISSLKQFTVGLT
-913 DPGTFVNNV
+913 TNPGTFVNNV
-922 SSRTTSLPRF
+922 STRTTSIPRF
-932 VRKQYKETLVVYRV
+932 VRKQYNETLIVYRA

-952 IAGEQ
+952 IPGEQ
-957 DGIYHLS
+957 DGVYHLL
-964 VVNASNSPTVSPFTE
+964 VVNASNSPSVAPFTG
-979 LRFSQSIQNLYPQ
+979 LRFSQPIQNLYPQ
-992 QNRDNP
+992 LNRDNP

-1021 PQSSITKESLNK
+1021 PQSSITRESLSK
-1033 GLVDFGVGIGLTNIV
+1033 GLVDFGVGIGLTDIV
-1048 SSNTGIAH
+1048 SSATGIAH

-1067 PITTVGITST
+1067 PITSVGITST
-1077 GVAYGEG
+1077 GLAYGGG
-1084 SGGVENLYNAKLV
+1084 SGAVENLYNARLV
-1097 GFAGSTTGANAT
+1097 GIGTSITGANAT
-1109 ARITVDAS
+1109 ARITVNAS
-1117 GSITGL
+1117 GSITAV

-1143 ATTAGFTQG
+1143 ATTSGFVQG

-1165 CLTVAGIVPVA
+1165 CLTVAGVVPAA
-1176 LDSYNTTYK
+1176 LDGYNTVYK
-1185 ITGIATGNIKQLNV
+1185 ITGIATGNIKQLQV
-1199 ESIGIVGN
+1199 ESARAFTTGS
-1207 ASTTGIGSTATISSR
+1207 ATGIGVTVTAYSR
-1222 TVNAGK
+1222 AINAGK
-1228 SIGITTLTY
+1228 SIDITTLTY
-1237 SNVTGISTIT
+1237 NNVTGISTIT

-1265 DSSFFNSDFLV
+1265 DSSLFNSDFLV
-1276 KKINSLVQFETFVG
+1276 KKVNSLVQFETFVG
-1290 IGTTSFATTGTK
+1290 IGTTSPATTGTK

-1313 GAVTLQDENIAGR
+1313 GTVTPEDENIAGR

-1341 INDATTANLNITN
+1341 INTATVDNFNIQNITSL
-1354 VADLNFNIGDYLLID
+1354 DLNIGDYLLID

-1382 PVSVFR
+1382 PVYVFR
-1388 GVYGTNASAHADGSV
+1388 GIYGTNASTHDNGSV
-1403 VRRIKL
+1403 VRKIKL
-1409 RPIELRRNSILR
+1409 RPIELRRHSIIR
-1421 ASGHTFEYLGFGPG
+1421 ASGHTFEYVGFGPG
-1435 NYSTAFPSLQDR
+1435 NYSTAFPDRQDR

-1456 SQSTRVNGGVVEY
+1456 SQSTKVNGGLVVF
-1469 TGMNDRGSFYVGNKK
+1469 TGMNDRGAFYVGNKK

-1491 EQIFNSPI
+1491 EQVFDSPI
-1499 PTVTGEDILSGVGV
+1499 PTVTGEDILSAVSVGFDAL
-1513 GVNVNTLDE
+1513 TPLE
-1522 ISVSRTLRVEGGT
+1522 ISVSRSIRVEGGT

-1543 DGPVIFNQKITSNSS
+1543 DGPVIFNQKITSNAP
-1558 DGIEV
+1558 DGIEA
-1563 NTIFLQGNATVSRKY
+1563 NSIFLQGDATVSRKY
-1578 TVGIT
+1578 TVGVT
-1583 QPTIAGNPGDIVYY
+1583 QPTVSGNPGDIAYY

-1617 RFGNVSIS
+1617 RFGNISIS
-1625 ETENHMIFDRVGIAN
+1625 ETENHMIFDRVGIA
-1640 TTAGTNTFRIGAGSS
+1640 TTSAGTDTFRIGAGSS
-1655 LFSVDVTGGVGI
+1655 LFSVNATGGVGI
-1667 GTTANQFKL
+1667 GTTANQYKL

-1687 ITASFFSGDGSGL
+1687 ITASYFSGDGSL
-1700 TGIGTQQ
+1700 LSNVNISATGWIN
-1707 WTTITGGIYN
+1707 ITGGIYN
-1717 SILNNVGIG
+1717 TNLNNVGIG

-1733 LELGAVGT
+1733 LELGAIGT
-1741 SSTSLHVNGTS
+1741 SSTSLYVNGRSVFVGFTTTQDVIVGGMLTS
-1752 TFIGFVTT
+1752 TSFRLDGSSSNIRAGIITT
-1760 GSMFVGGALTTRSAY
+1760 TTLNVGTGGTILTT
-1775 EINNLSSGVIRASSI
+1775 SGS
-1790 GIGTTNPITPL
+1790 N
-1801 QIGTANSLGVA
+1801 
-1812 ANGNI
+1812 
-1817 FVVTGIGSVG
+1817 VG
-1827 IGTTSPR
+1827 IGTTVPR
-1834 AHLDIEGHTR
+1834 AKLDIEGHTR
-1844 LRTYSE
+1844 LKTYSE
-1850 SVEYLSIS
+1850 NVEYLL
-1858 VNEVTVDLSKAQSF
+1858 VVANQVTIDLSKAQSF
-1872 ICTATSNINQFKLIN
+1872 ICTATSDINQFNILN
-1887 LPSGST
+1887 PPSAST

-1898 IAQDSIGGR
+1898 IDQDSTGGR
-1907 TVGIDTFKDSVGTA
+1907 TVGIDTFKDSVNVT

-1929 GVLPIITPTAGRSDI
+1929 GVLPIVTPTASRSDI
-1944 YSFKTFDGSNITSTN
+1944 YTFKTFDGSTITS
-1959 VGLYGVVVGQNFVN
+1959 VGLYGVVVGQNFAN